1 MFLLHKAVRQDQGHG
16 FLRKTKLGLLS
27 GIVLTGAFSSL
38 FLSGVVS
45 ADEQPNTST
54 TSNIVQTPPSAP
66 NNQFETETV
75 HTVKETEQ
83 KAKVEDVKALGVSVT
98 QTETENVGKAQTP
111 SEVEPLRTTAEE
123 KVDAQIRDL
132 ESAKAEQEQ
141 VKADRAK
148 IDEFKTTFINAN
160 YIKVKARVIS
170 QVNSRDIDEDV
181 SKESTVSPIT
191 SSSGEIRY
199 LKANELDLTDTQG
212 LYSAVSKP
220 TTEEVTETFV
230 KMPTNLGVTNNYATN
245 RINIGYPA
253 RIVELTPNTVYS
265 YTITPRSNSVLSS
278 VYGIG
283 SIETTAKF
291 EYTLPEETKLYAT
304 FSSKPVETHV
314 IIKNLTRRAEN
325 HTDFIGYTRTYT
337 YKDKQGNII
346 PIKDLYAKFLDV
358 QGFKGKGVITSSDI
372 PKSKLSEF
380 ELRSVGA
387 DYTYRQETSLLGEN
401 TISQKEYIASKVVPN
416 KRNQFTPRIVY
427 ASNLQRVELT
437 DTEKAI
443 NGVSRTFHTV
453 TYTEVQNKGLVTQK
467 FVNEQGVEIAP
478 SVKSELKEVGSDV
491 SLTHPTDLDFE
502 NKRYTFKEQ
511 DKQDI
516 TEIVKG
522 ETVITYVYKQK
533 YENNLPPVET
543 ETKIPI
549 TTTYVED
556 KTIDYGTEI
565 VESNGSEGKI
575 VTTTPKI
582 VNELD
587 GTVTDGKPTEK
598 ETPMVPKVV
607 KVGTKPKVVE
617 TPIEFTTTYEADP
630 TKEVGVTEVKV
641 AGVLGKTITTT
652 TYTFDPDTWRVTVNP
667 STETREEPTNK
678 VVLVGTKPSVTTTPI
693 PIETEV
699 ISDLD
704 LFEGEEIEVSKG
716 KEGLTTVTVN
726 HELDRATGKV
736 TDLPPV
742 TTVTPM
748 EKRIVHVGTKK
759 RLANVITHYYKVGT
773 TEKIH
778 EDEIQRDLEVG
789 SPYKTG
795 ADFPEVVEVSHTNQ
809 TRTETLTTTVY
820 KLVETPNTATGIL
833 SREGAEVVYYFKPV
847 VTTEVLQKNPTDAPK
862 VELEE
867 YTQPIGTSGEP
878 LVNTEVEFS
887 GGVVPNYAPKVDL
900 GEYTQPIGTSGEP
913 ETHSNSTYLKPL
925 GTNGDPLVNTEV
937 EFTGGVTPNEVPKLD
952 VPTYDNGTV
961 PNTSPIKE
969 LDEFKGGVNPF
980 DAPTLDKPE
989 FKGGVT
995 PFDAP
1000 TLNKPELK
1008 VPEKPQNAPKQP
1020 KTPTEGKTTPTLNEP
1035 LKEQKRASESKPTLP
1050 NTGTSES
1057 DLVISSLGVLG
1068 ILGLLGFSKWKK
1080 SSDLEN

>member
-1 MFLLHKAVRQDQGHG
+1 MFLLHKAVKQEKGHG
-16 FLRKTKLGLLS
+16 YLRKTKLGLLS
-27 GIVLTGAFSSL
+27 GIILTTALGSL
-38 FLSGVVS
+38 FLNGIVS
-45 ADEQPNTST
+45 ADEQPNSST
-54 TSNIVQTPPSAP
+54 PPNAAQTPPS
-66 NNQFETETV
+66 ETV
-75 HTVKETEQ
+75 VQSEYETSTTHTVKETEL
-83 KAKVEDVKALGVSVT
+83 KAKVEEVKALGVKVT
-98 QTETENVGKAQTP
+98 ETPTENVGVANSS
-111 SEVEPLRTTAEE
+111 SEVTHLRTTAEE
-123 KVDAQIRDL
+123 KVDSQIRDL

-141 VKADRAK
+141 VKADRTK
-148 IDEFKTTFINAN
+148 IDEFKNTLINAN
-160 YIKVKARVIS
+160 YIKVKARLVS

-181 SKESTVSPIT
+181 SKEASVSPIT

-199 LKANELDLTDTQG
+199 LKANELELTDSQG
-212 LYSAVSKP
+212 LYNAVSKP
-220 TTEEVTETFV
+220 TTEEVTETFIKV
-230 KMPTNLGVTNNYATN
+230 PDRIGITDKYATN
-245 RINIGYPA
+245 RVNIGYPA

-265 YTITPRSNSVLSS
+265 YTITPRSDSVLSS
-278 VYGIG
+278 IYGIG

-346 PIKDLYAKFLDV
+346 PIKDLYAKFLDI

-380 ELRSVGA
+380 ELRSAGA

-427 ASNLQRVELT
+427 ASNIQRVELT

-478 SVKSELKEVGSDV
+478 SVKSELKEVGSEV

-587 GTVTDGKPTEK
+587 GTVTDGKSTEK

-607 KVGTKPKVVE
+607 KVGTKPTVVE
-617 TPIEFTTTYEADP
+617 TTTPYTTRYVEDN
-630 TKEVGVTEVKV
+630 TKDKDYREVTKS
-641 AGVLGKTITTT
+641 GKTGKTTTTT
-652 TYTFDPDTWRVTVNP
+652 TYTLNPNTGAVTSNEP
-667 STETREEPTNK
+667 NMITEEAVEEVIT
-678 VVLVGTKPSVTTTPI
+678 VGTKPTVVETTTPYTTRYVEDNTKDKDYREVTKSGKSGKTTTTTTYTLNPNTGAVTSNEPTTI
-693 PIETEV
+693 TEEAVEEV
-699 ISDLD
+699 I
-704 LFEGEEIEVSKG
+704 
-716 KEGLTTVTVN
+716 T
-726 HELDRATGKV
+726 
-736 TDLPPV
+736 
-742 TTVTPM
+742 
-748 EKRIVHVGTKK
+748 VGTKPK
-759 RLANVITHYYKVGT
+759 VVETTTPYTTRYVEDNTKDKDYREVTRTGKAGKTTTTITYTLDPNTGAVTPNEPTTITEEAVEEVITVGT
-773 TEKIH
+773 K
-778 EDEIQRDLEVG
+778 
-789 SPYKTG
+789 PK
-795 ADFPEVVEVSHTNQ
+795 VE
-809 TRTETLTTTVY
+809 
-820 KLVETPNTATGIL
+820 
-833 SREGAEVVYYFKPV
+833 
-847 VTTEVLQKNPTDAPK
+847 APK
-862 VELEE
+862 VE
-867 YTQPIGTSGEP
+867 
-878 LVNTEVEFS
+878 
-887 GGVVPNYAPKVDL
+887 APK
-900 GEYTQPIGTSGEP
+900 I
-913 ETHSNSTYLKPL
+913 
-925 GTNGDPLVNTEV
+925 
-937 EFTGGVTPNEVPKLD
+937 EVPK
-952 VPTYDNGTV
+952 
-961 PNTSPIKE
+961 S
-969 LDEFKGGVNPF
+969 
-980 DAPTLDKPE
+980 
-989 FKGGVT
+989 
-995 PFDAP
+995 
-1000 TLNKPELK
+1000 
-1008 VPEKPQNAPKQP
+1008 
-1020 KTPTEGKTTPTLNEP
+1020 KTPTEQSTKETSQIPTSVAS
-1035 LKEQKRASESKPTLP
+1035 KREELP
-1050 NTGTSES
+1050 NTGTE
-1057 DLVISSLGVLG
+1057 DHDNLVV
-1068 ILGLLGFSKWKK
+1068 LGLLGVLSGFGFLAHKK
-1080 SSDLEN
+1080 KEVEK

>member
-1 MFLLHKAVRQDQGHG
+1 MFLLHKAVKQEKGHG
-16 FLRKTKLGLLS
+16 YLRKTKLGLLS
-27 GIVLTGAFSSL
+27 GIILTTALGSL
-38 FLSGVVS
+38 FLNGIVS
-45 ADEQPNTST
+45 ADEQPNSST
-54 TSNIVQTPPSAP
+54 PPNAAQTPPS
-66 NNQFETETV
+66 ETV
-75 HTVKETEQ
+75 VQSEYETSTTHTVKETEL
-83 KAKVEDVKALGVSVT
+83 KAKVEEVKALGVKVT
-98 QTETENVGKAQTP
+98 ETPTENVGVANSS
-111 SEVEPLRTTAEE
+111 SEVTHLRTTAEE
-123 KVDAQIRDL
+123 KVDSQIRDL

-141 VKADRAK
+141 VKADRTK
-148 IDEFKTTFINAN
+148 IDEFKNTLINAN
-160 YIKVKARVIS
+160 YIKVKARLVS

-181 SKESTVSPIT
+181 SKEASVSPIT

-199 LKANELDLTDTQG
+199 LKANELELTDSQG
-212 LYSAVSKP
+212 LYNAVSKP
-220 TTEEVTETFV
+220 TTEEVTETFIKV
-230 KMPTNLGVTNNYATN
+230 PDRIGITDKYATN
-245 RINIGYPA
+245 RVNIGYPA

-265 YTITPRSNSVLSS
+265 YTITPRSDSVLSS
-278 VYGIG
+278 IYGIG

-346 PIKDLYAKFLDV
+346 PIKDLYAKFLDI

-380 ELRSVGA
+380 ELRSAGA

-427 ASNLQRVELT
+427 ASNIQRVELT

-478 SVKSELKEVGSDV
+478 SVKSELKEVGSEV

-587 GTVTDGKPTEK
+587 GTVTDGKSTEK

-607 KVGTKPKVVE
+607 KVGTKPTVVE
-617 TPIEFTTTYEADP
+617 TTTPYTTRYVEDN
-630 TKEVGVTEVKV
+630 TKDKDYREVTKSGKS
-641 AGVLGKTITTT
+641 GKTTTTT
-652 TYTFDPDTWRVTVNP
+652 TYTLNPNTGAVTSN
-667 STETREEPTNK
+667 EPTTITEEA
-678 VVLVGTKPSVTTTPI
+678 VEEVITVGTKPTVVETTTPYTTRYVEDNTKDKDYREVTRPGKAGKTTTTI
-693 PIETEV
+693 TYTLDPNTGAVTPNEPTTITEEAVEEV
-699 ISDLD
+699 I
-704 LFEGEEIEVSKG
+704 
-716 KEGLTTVTVN
+716 T
-726 HELDRATGKV
+726 
-736 TDLPPV
+736 
-742 TTVTPM
+742 
-748 EKRIVHVGTKK
+748 VGTKP
-759 RLANVITHYYKVGT
+759 KV
-773 TEKIH
+773 E
-778 EDEIQRDLEVG
+778 
-789 SPYKTG
+789 
-795 ADFPEVVEVSHTNQ
+795 
-809 TRTETLTTTVY
+809 
-820 KLVETPNTATGIL
+820 
-833 SREGAEVVYYFKPV
+833 
-847 VTTEVLQKNPTDAPK
+847 APK
-862 VELEE
+862 VE
-867 YTQPIGTSGEP
+867 T
-878 LVNTEVEFS
+878 
-887 GGVVPNYAPKVDL
+887 PKV
-900 GEYTQPIGTSGEP
+900 
-913 ETHSNSTYLKPL
+913 ETPK
-925 GTNGDPLVNTEV
+925 V
-937 EFTGGVTPNEVPKLD
+937 ETPKVEVPK
-952 VPTYDNGTV
+952 
-961 PNTSPIKE
+961 S
-969 LDEFKGGVNPF
+969 
-980 DAPTLDKPE
+980 
-989 FKGGVT
+989 
-995 PFDAP
+995 
-1000 TLNKPELK
+1000 
-1008 VPEKPQNAPKQP
+1008 
-1020 KTPTEGKTTPTLNEP
+1020 KTPTEQSTKETSQIPTSVAS
-1035 LKEQKRASESKPTLP
+1035 KREELP
-1050 NTGTSES
+1050 NTGTE
-1057 DLVISSLGVLG
+1057 DHANLVV
-1068 ILGLLGFSKWKK
+1068 LGLLGVLSGFGFLAHKK
-1080 SSDLEN
+1080 KEVEK

>member
-1 MFLLHKAVRQDQGHG
+1 MFLLHKAVKQEKGHG
-16 FLRKTKLGLLS
+16 YLRKTKLGLLS
-27 GIVLTGAFSSL
+27 GIILTTALGSL
-38 FLSGVVS
+38 FLNGIVS
-45 ADEQPNTST
+45 ADEQPNSST
-54 TSNIVQTPPSAP
+54 PPNAAQTPPS
-66 NNQFETETV
+66 ETV
-75 HTVKETEQ
+75 VQSEYETSTTHTVKETEL
-83 KAKVEDVKALGVSVT
+83 KAKVEEVKALGVKVT
-98 QTETENVGKAQTP
+98 ETPTENVGVANSS
-111 SEVEPLRTTAEE
+111 SEVTHLRTTAEE

-141 VKADRAK
+141 VKADRTK
-148 IDEFKTTFINAN
+148 IDEFKNTLINAN
-160 YIKVKARVIS
+160 YIKVKARLVS

-181 SKESTVSPIT
+181 SKEASVSPIT

-199 LKANELDLTDTQG
+199 LKANELELTDSQG
-212 LYSAVSKP
+212 LYNAVSKP
-220 TTEEVTETFV
+220 TTEEVTETFIKV
-230 KMPTNLGVTNNYATN
+230 PARIGITDKYATN
-245 RINIGYPA
+245 RVNIGYPA

-265 YTITPRSNSVLSS
+265 YTITPRSDSVLSS
-278 VYGIG
+278 IYGIG

-380 ELRSVGA
+380 EVRSAGA

-478 SVKSELKEVGSDV
+478 SVKSELKEVGSEV

-556 KTIDYGTEI
+556 KTIDYGKEI

-587 GTVTDGKPTEK
+587 GIVTDGKPTEK

-617 TPIEFTTTYEADP
+617 TTTPYTTRYVEDN
-630 TKEVGVTEVKV
+630 TKDKDYREVTRTGK
-641 AGVLGKTITTT
+641 AGKTTT
-652 TYTFDPDTWRVTVNP
+652 TITYTLDPNTGAVTPN
-667 STETREEPTNK
+667 EPTTITEEA
-678 VVLVGTKPSVTTTPI
+678 VEEVITVGTKP
-693 PIETEV
+693 
-699 ISDLD
+699 
-704 LFEGEEIEVSKG
+704 
-716 KEGLTTVTVN
+716 
-726 HELDRATGKV
+726 KV
-736 TDLPPV
+736 
-742 TTVTPM
+742 
-748 EKRIVHVGTKK
+748 E
-759 RLANVITHYYKVGT
+759 
-773 TEKIH
+773 
-778 EDEIQRDLEVG
+778 
-789 SPYKTG
+789 
-795 ADFPEVVEVSHTNQ
+795 
-809 TRTETLTTTVY
+809 
-820 KLVETPNTATGIL
+820 
-833 SREGAEVVYYFKPV
+833 
-847 VTTEVLQKNPTDAPK
+847 APK
-862 VELEE
+862 VE
-867 YTQPIGTSGEP
+867 T
-878 LVNTEVEFS
+878 
-887 GGVVPNYAPKVDL
+887 PKV
-900 GEYTQPIGTSGEP
+900 
-913 ETHSNSTYLKPL
+913 ETPK
-925 GTNGDPLVNTEV
+925 V
-937 EFTGGVTPNEVPKLD
+937 ETPKVETPKVETPKVETPKVETPKVETPKVETPKVETPKVETPKVETPKVETPKVETPKVETPKVETPKVETPKVETPKVETPKVETPKVETPKVEVPK
-952 VPTYDNGTV
+952 
-961 PNTSPIKE
+961 S
-969 LDEFKGGVNPF
+969 
-980 DAPTLDKPE
+980 
-989 FKGGVT
+989 
-995 PFDAP
+995 
-1000 TLNKPELK
+1000 
-1008 VPEKPQNAPKQP
+1008 
-1020 KTPTEGKTTPTLNEP
+1020 KTPTEQSTKETSQIPTSVAS
-1035 LKEQKRASESKPTLP
+1035 KREELP
-1050 NTGTSES
+1050 NTGTE
-1057 DLVISSLGVLG
+1057 DHANLVV
-1068 ILGLLGFSKWKK
+1068 LGLLGVLSGFGFLAHKK
-1080 SSDLEN
+1080 KEVEK

>member
-1 MFLLHKAVRQDQGHG
+1 MFLLHKAVKQEKGHG
-16 FLRKTKLGLLS
+16 YLRKTKLGLLS
-27 GIVLTGAFSSL
+27 GIILTTALGSL
-38 FLSGVVS
+38 CLNGIVS
-45 ADEQPNTST
+45 ADEQPNSST
-54 TSNIVQTPPSAP
+54 PPNAAQTPPS
-66 NNQFETETV
+66 ETV
-75 HTVKETEQ
+75 VQSEYETSTTHTVKETEL
-83 KAKVEDVKALGVSVT
+83 KAKVEEVKALGVKVT
-98 QTETENVGKAQTP
+98 ETPTENVGVANSS
-111 SEVEPLRTTAEE
+111 SEVTHLRTTAEE
-123 KVDAQIRDL
+123 KVDSQIRDL

-141 VKADRAK
+141 VKADRTK
-148 IDEFKTTFINAN
+148 IDEFKNTLINAN
-160 YIKVKARVIS
+160 YIKVKARLVS

-181 SKESTVSPIT
+181 SKEASVSPIT

-199 LKANELDLTDTQG
+199 LKANELELTDSQG
-212 LYSAVSKP
+212 LYNAVSKP
-220 TTEEVTETFV
+220 TTEEVTETFIKV
-230 KMPTNLGVTNNYATN
+230 PDRIGITDKYATN
-245 RINIGYPA
+245 RVNIGYPA

-265 YTITPRSNSVLSS
+265 YTITPRSDSVLSS
-278 VYGIG
+278 IYGIG

-358 QGFKGKGVITSSDI
+358 QGFQGKGVITSSDI

-380 ELRSVGA
+380 ELRSAGA

-427 ASNLQRVELT
+427 ASNIQRVELT

-478 SVKSELKEVGSDV
+478 SVKSELKEVGSEV

-556 KTIDYGTEI
+556 KTIDYGKEI

-607 KVGTKPKVVE
+607 KVGTKPTVVE
-617 TPIEFTTTYEADP
+617 TTTPYTTRYVEDN
-630 TKEVGVTEVKV
+630 TKDKDYREVTRTGK
-641 AGVLGKTITTT
+641 AGKTTTTT
-652 TYTFDPDTWRVTVNP
+652 TYTLNPNTGAVTSN
-667 STETREEPTNK
+667 EPTTITEEA
-678 VVLVGTKPSVTTTPI
+678 VEEVITVGTKPTVVETTTPYTTRYVEDNTKDKDYREVTRTGKAGKTTTTTTYTLNPNTGAVTSNEPTTI
-693 PIETEV
+693 TEEAVEEV
-699 ISDLD
+699 I
-704 LFEGEEIEVSKG
+704 
-716 KEGLTTVTVN
+716 T
-726 HELDRATGKV
+726 
-736 TDLPPV
+736 
-742 TTVTPM
+742 
-748 EKRIVHVGTKK
+748 VGTKP
-759 RLANVITHYYKVGT
+759 KV
-773 TEKIH
+773 EAPK
-778 EDEIQRDLEVG
+778 
-789 SPYKTG
+789 
-795 ADFPEVVEVSHTNQ
+795 
-809 TRTETLTTTVY
+809 
-820 KLVETPNTATGIL
+820 VETPKVETPKVETPKVETPKVETPKVETPKVETPKVEAPKVEAPKVETPKV
-833 SREGAEVVYYFKPV
+833 ETPKVETPKVEAPKVEAPKV
-847 VTTEVLQKNPTDAPK
+847 DAPK
-862 VELEE
+862 VE
-867 YTQPIGTSGEP
+867 
-878 LVNTEVEFS
+878 
-887 GGVVPNYAPKVDL
+887 APKV
-900 GEYTQPIGTSGEP
+900 EAPKI
-913 ETHSNSTYLKPL
+913 
-925 GTNGDPLVNTEV
+925 
-937 EFTGGVTPNEVPKLD
+937 EVPK
-952 VPTYDNGTV
+952 
-961 PNTSPIKE
+961 S
-969 LDEFKGGVNPF
+969 
-980 DAPTLDKPE
+980 
-989 FKGGVT
+989 
-995 PFDAP
+995 
-1000 TLNKPELK
+1000 
-1008 VPEKPQNAPKQP
+1008 
-1020 KTPTEGKTTPTLNEP
+1020 KTPTEQSTKETSQIPTSVAS
-1035 LKEQKRASESKPTLP
+1035 KREELP
-1050 NTGTSES
+1050 NTGTE
-1057 DLVISSLGVLG
+1057 DHDNLVV
-1068 ILGLLGFSKWKK
+1068 LGLLGVLSGFGFLAHKK
-1080 SSDLEN
+1080 KEVEK

>member
-1 MFLLHKAVRQDQGHG
+1 MFLLHKAVKQEKGHG
-16 FLRKTKLGLLS
+16 YLRKTKLGLLS
-27 GIVLTGAFSSL
+27 GIILTTALGSL
-38 FLSGVVS
+38 FLNGIVS
-45 ADEQPNTST
+45 ADEQPNSST
-54 TSNIVQTPPSAP
+54 PPNAAQTPPS
-66 NNQFETETV
+66 ETV
-75 HTVKETEQ
+75 VQSEYETSTTHTVKETEL
-83 KAKVEDVKALGVSVT
+83 KAKVEEVKALGVKVT
-98 QTETENVGKAQTP
+98 ETPTENVGVANSS
-111 SEVEPLRTTAEE
+111 SEVTHLRTTAEE

-141 VKADRAK
+141 VKADRTK
-148 IDEFKTTFINAN
+148 IDEFKNTLINAN
-160 YIKVKARVIS
+160 YIKVKARLVS

-181 SKESTVSPIT
+181 SKEASVSPIT

-199 LKANELDLTDTQG
+199 LKANELELTDSQG
-212 LYSAVSKP
+212 LYNAVSKP
-220 TTEEVTETFV
+220 TTEEVTETFIKV
-230 KMPTNLGVTNNYATN
+230 PARIGITDKYATN
-245 RINIGYPA
+245 RVNIGYPA

-265 YTITPRSNSVLSS
+265 YTITPRSDSVLSS
-278 VYGIG
+278 IYGIG

-380 ELRSVGA
+380 EVRSAGA

-478 SVKSELKEVGSDV
+478 SVKSELKEVGSEV

-587 GTVTDGKPTEK
+587 GIVTDGKPTEK

-617 TPIEFTTTYEADP
+617 TTTPYTTRYVEDN
-630 TKEVGVTEVKV
+630 TKDKDYREVTRTGK
-641 AGVLGKTITTT
+641 AGKTTTTT
-652 TYTFDPDTWRVTVNP
+652 TYTLDPNTGAVTPN
-667 STETREEPTNK
+667 EPTTITEEA
-678 VVLVGTKPSVTTTPI
+678 VEEVITVGTKP
-693 PIETEV
+693 
-699 ISDLD
+699 
-704 LFEGEEIEVSKG
+704 
-716 KEGLTTVTVN
+716 
-726 HELDRATGKV
+726 KV
-736 TDLPPV
+736 
-742 TTVTPM
+742 
-748 EKRIVHVGTKK
+748 E
-759 RLANVITHYYKVGT
+759 
-773 TEKIH
+773 
-778 EDEIQRDLEVG
+778 
-789 SPYKTG
+789 
-795 ADFPEVVEVSHTNQ
+795 
-809 TRTETLTTTVY
+809 
-820 KLVETPNTATGIL
+820 
-833 SREGAEVVYYFKPV
+833 
-847 VTTEVLQKNPTDAPK
+847 APK
-862 VELEE
+862 VE
-867 YTQPIGTSGEP
+867 T
-878 LVNTEVEFS
+878 
-887 GGVVPNYAPKVDL
+887 PKV
-900 GEYTQPIGTSGEP
+900 
-913 ETHSNSTYLKPL
+913 ETPK
-925 GTNGDPLVNTEV
+925 V
-937 EFTGGVTPNEVPKLD
+937 ERPKVETPKVERPKVETPKVERPKVETPKVETPKVEVPK
-952 VPTYDNGTV
+952 
-961 PNTSPIKE
+961 S
-969 LDEFKGGVNPF
+969 
-980 DAPTLDKPE
+980 
-989 FKGGVT
+989 
-995 PFDAP
+995 
-1000 TLNKPELK
+1000 
-1008 VPEKPQNAPKQP
+1008 
-1020 KTPTEGKTTPTLNEP
+1020 KTPTEQSTKETSQIPTSVAS
-1035 LKEQKRASESKPTLP
+1035 KREELP
-1050 NTGTSES
+1050 NTGTE
-1057 DLVISSLGVLG
+1057 DHANLVV
-1068 ILGLLGFSKWKK
+1068 LGLLGVLSGFGFLAHKK
-1080 SSDLEN
+1080 KEVEK

>member
-1 MFLLHKAVRQDQGHG
+1 MFLLHKAVKQEKGHG
-16 FLRKTKLGLLS
+16 YLRKTKLGLLS
-27 GIVLTGAFSSL
+27 GIILTTALGSL
-38 FLSGVVS
+38 FLNGIVS
-45 ADEQPNTST
+45 ADEQPNSST
-54 TSNIVQTPPSAP
+54 PPNAAQTPPS
-66 NNQFETETV
+66 ETV
-75 HTVKETEQ
+75 VQSEYETSTTHTVKETEL
-83 KAKVEDVKALGVSVT
+83 KAKVEEVKALGVKVT
-98 QTETENVGKAQTP
+98 ETPTENVGVANSS
-111 SEVEPLRTTAEE
+111 SEVTHLRTTAEE
-123 KVDAQIRDL
+123 KVDSQIRDL

-141 VKADRAK
+141 VKADRTK
-148 IDEFKTTFINAN
+148 IDEFKNTLINAN
-160 YIKVKARVIS
+160 YIKVKARLVS

-181 SKESTVSPIT
+181 SKEASVSPIT

-199 LKANELDLTDTQG
+199 LKANELELTDSQG
-212 LYSAVSKP
+212 LYNAVSKP
-220 TTEEVTETFV
+220 TTEEVTETFIKV
-230 KMPTNLGVTNNYATN
+230 PDRIGITDKYATN
-245 RINIGYPA
+245 RVNIGYPA

-265 YTITPRSNSVLSS
+265 YTITPRSDSVLSS
-278 VYGIG
+278 IYGIG

-346 PIKDLYAKFLDV
+346 PIKDLYAKFLDI

-380 ELRSVGA
+380 ELRSAGA

-427 ASNLQRVELT
+427 ASNIQRVELT

-478 SVKSELKEVGSDV
+478 SVKSELKEVGSEV

-587 GTVTDGKPTEK
+587 GTVTDGKSTEK

-607 KVGTKPKVVE
+607 KVGTKPTVVE
-617 TPIEFTTTYEADP
+617 TTTPYTTRYVEDN
-630 TKEVGVTEVKV
+630 TKDKDYREVTKSGK
-641 AGVLGKTITTT
+641 AGKTTTTT
-652 TYTFDPDTWRVTVNP
+652 TYTLNPNTGAVTSN
-667 STETREEPTNK
+667 EPTMITEEA
-678 VVLVGTKPSVTTTPI
+678 VEEVITVGTKPTVVETTTPYTTRYVEDNTKDKDYREVTKSGKSGKTTTTTTYTLNPNTGAVTSNEPTTI
-693 PIETEV
+693 TEEAVEEV
-699 ISDLD
+699 I
-704 LFEGEEIEVSKG
+704 
-716 KEGLTTVTVN
+716 T
-726 HELDRATGKV
+726 
-736 TDLPPV
+736 
-742 TTVTPM
+742 
-748 EKRIVHVGTKK
+748 VGTKPTVVETTTPYTTRYVEDNTK
-759 RLANVITHYYKVGT
+759 DKDYREVTRPGKSGKTTTTTTYTLDPNTGAVTPNEPTTITEEAVEEVITVGT
-773 TEKIH
+773 K
-778 EDEIQRDLEVG
+778 
-789 SPYKTG
+789 PK
-795 ADFPEVVEVSHTNQ
+795 VE
-809 TRTETLTTTVY
+809 
-820 KLVETPNTATGIL
+820 
-833 SREGAEVVYYFKPV
+833 
-847 VTTEVLQKNPTDAPK
+847 APK
-862 VELEE
+862 VE
-867 YTQPIGTSGEP
+867 TPK
-878 LVNTEVEFS
+878 VETPK
-887 GGVVPNYAPKVDL
+887 VETPKVETPKVETPKVETPKVETPKVETPKVETPKVETPKVETPKVETPKVETPKVETPKVETPKVEAPKV
-900 GEYTQPIGTSGEP
+900 EAPKI
-913 ETHSNSTYLKPL
+913 
-925 GTNGDPLVNTEV
+925 
-937 EFTGGVTPNEVPKLD
+937 EVPK
-952 VPTYDNGTV
+952 
-961 PNTSPIKE
+961 S
-969 LDEFKGGVNPF
+969 
-980 DAPTLDKPE
+980 
-989 FKGGVT
+989 
-995 PFDAP
+995 
-1000 TLNKPELK
+1000 
-1008 VPEKPQNAPKQP
+1008 
-1020 KTPTEGKTTPTLNEP
+1020 KTPTEQSTKETSQIPTSVAS
-1035 LKEQKRASESKPTLP
+1035 KREELP
-1050 NTGTSES
+1050 NTGTE
-1057 DLVISSLGVLG
+1057 DHANLVV
-1068 ILGLLGFSKWKK
+1068 LGLLGVLSGFGFLAHKK
-1080 SSDLEN
+1080 KEVEK

>member
-1 MFLLHKAVRQDQGHG
+1 MFLLHKAVKQEKGHG
-16 FLRKTKLGLLS
+16 YLRKTKLGLLS
-27 GIVLTGAFSSL
+27 GIILTTALGSL
-38 FLSGVVS
+38 FLNGIVS
-45 ADEQPNTST
+45 ADEQPNSST
-54 TSNIVQTPPSAP
+54 PPNAAQTPPS
-66 NNQFETETV
+66 ETV
-75 HTVKETEQ
+75 VQSEYETSTTHTVKETEL
-83 KAKVEDVKALGVSVT
+83 KAKVEEVKALGVKVT
-98 QTETENVGKAQTP
+98 ETPTENVGVANSS
-111 SEVEPLRTTAEE
+111 SEVTHLRTTAEE
-123 KVDAQIRDL
+123 KVDSQIRDL

-141 VKADRAK
+141 VKADRTK
-148 IDEFKTTFINAN
+148 IDEFKNTLINAN
-160 YIKVKARVIS
+160 YIKVKARLVS

-181 SKESTVSPIT
+181 SKEASVSPIT

-199 LKANELDLTDTQG
+199 LKANELELTDSQG
-212 LYSAVSKP
+212 LYNAVSKP
-220 TTEEVTETFV
+220 TTEEVTETFIKV
-230 KMPTNLGVTNNYATN
+230 PDRIGITDKYATN
-245 RINIGYPA
+245 RVNIGYPA

-265 YTITPRSNSVLSS
+265 YTITPRSDSVLSS
-278 VYGIG
+278 IYGIG

-346 PIKDLYAKFLDV
+346 PIKDLYAKFLDI

-380 ELRSVGA
+380 ELRSAGA

-427 ASNLQRVELT
+427 ASNIQRVELT

-478 SVKSELKEVGSDV
+478 SVKSELKEVGSEV

-587 GTVTDGKPTEK
+587 GTVTDGKSTEK

-607 KVGTKPKVVE
+607 KVGTKPTVVE
-617 TPIEFTTTYEADP
+617 TTTPYTTRYVEDN
-630 TKEVGVTEVKV
+630 TKDKDYREVTKSGKS
-641 AGVLGKTITTT
+641 GKTTTTT
-652 TYTFDPDTWRVTVNP
+652 TYTLNPNTGAVTSN
-667 STETREEPTNK
+667 EPTTITEEA
-678 VVLVGTKPSVTTTPI
+678 VEEVITVGTKPTVVETTTPYTTRYVEDNTKDKDYREVTRPGKSGKTTTTTTYTLDPNTGAVTPNEPTTI
-693 PIETEV
+693 TEEAVEEV
-699 ISDLD
+699 I
-704 LFEGEEIEVSKG
+704 
-716 KEGLTTVTVN
+716 T
-726 HELDRATGKV
+726 
-736 TDLPPV
+736 
-742 TTVTPM
+742 
-748 EKRIVHVGTKK
+748 VGTKP
-759 RLANVITHYYKVGT
+759 KV
-773 TEKIH
+773 E
-778 EDEIQRDLEVG
+778 
-789 SPYKTG
+789 
-795 ADFPEVVEVSHTNQ
+795 
-809 TRTETLTTTVY
+809 
-820 KLVETPNTATGIL
+820 
-833 SREGAEVVYYFKPV
+833 
-847 VTTEVLQKNPTDAPK
+847 APK
-862 VELEE
+862 VE
-867 YTQPIGTSGEP
+867 T
-878 LVNTEVEFS
+878 
-887 GGVVPNYAPKVDL
+887 PKV
-900 GEYTQPIGTSGEP
+900 
-913 ETHSNSTYLKPL
+913 ETPK
-925 GTNGDPLVNTEV
+925 V
-937 EFTGGVTPNEVPKLD
+937 ETPKVETPKVETPKVETPKVETPKVETPKVETPKVETPKVETPKVEVPK
-952 VPTYDNGTV
+952 
-961 PNTSPIKE
+961 S
-969 LDEFKGGVNPF
+969 
-980 DAPTLDKPE
+980 
-989 FKGGVT
+989 
-995 PFDAP
+995 
-1000 TLNKPELK
+1000 
-1008 VPEKPQNAPKQP
+1008 
-1020 KTPTEGKTTPTLNEP
+1020 KTPTEQSTKETSQIPTSVAS
-1035 LKEQKRASESKPTLP
+1035 KREELP
-1050 NTGTSES
+1050 NTGTE
-1057 DLVISSLGVLG
+1057 DHANLVV
-1068 ILGLLGFSKWKK
+1068 LGLLGVLSGFGFLAHKK
-1080 SSDLEN
+1080 KEVEK

>member
-1 MFLLHKAVRQDQGHG
+1 MFLLHKAVKQEKGHG
-16 FLRKTKLGLLS
+16 YLRKTKLGLLS
-27 GIVLTGAFSSL
+27 GIILTTALGSL
-38 FLSGVVS
+38 FLNGIVS
-45 ADEQPNTST
+45 ADEQPNSST
-54 TSNIVQTPPSAP
+54 PPNAAQTPPS
-66 NNQFETETV
+66 ETV
-75 HTVKETEQ
+75 VQSEYETSTTHTVKETEL
-83 KAKVEDVKALGVSVT
+83 KAKVEEVKALGVKVT
-98 QTETENVGKAQTP
+98 ETPTENVGVANSS
-111 SEVEPLRTTAEE
+111 SEVTHLRTTAEE
-123 KVDAQIRDL
+123 KVDSQIRDL

-141 VKADRAK
+141 VKADRTK
-148 IDEFKTTFINAN
+148 IDEFKNTLINAN
-160 YIKVKARVIS
+160 YIKVKARLVS

-181 SKESTVSPIT
+181 SKEASVSPIT

-199 LKANELDLTDTQG
+199 LKANELELTDSQG
-212 LYSAVSKP
+212 LYNAVSKP
-220 TTEEVTETFV
+220 TTEEVTETFIKV
-230 KMPTNLGVTNNYATN
+230 PDRIGITDKYATN
-245 RINIGYPA
+245 RVNIGYPA

-265 YTITPRSNSVLSS
+265 YTITPRSDSVLSS
-278 VYGIG
+278 IYGIG

-346 PIKDLYAKFLDV
+346 PIKDLYAKFLDI

-380 ELRSVGA
+380 ELRSAGA

-427 ASNLQRVELT
+427 ASNIQRVELT

-478 SVKSELKEVGSDV
+478 SVKSELKEVGSEV

-587 GTVTDGKPTEK
+587 GIVTDGKPTEK

-617 TPIEFTTTYEADP
+617 TTTPYTTRYVEDN
-630 TKEVGVTEVKV
+630 TKDKDYREVTRTGK
-641 AGVLGKTITTT
+641 AGKTTTTT
-652 TYTFDPDTWRVTVNP
+652 TYTLNPNTGAVTSN
-667 STETREEPTNK
+667 EPTTITEEA
-678 VVLVGTKPSVTTTPI
+678 VEEVIIVGTKPTVVETTTPYTTRYVEDSTKDKDYREVTRPGKSGKTTTTTTYTLDPNTGAVTPNEPTTI
-693 PIETEV
+693 TEEAVEEV
-699 ISDLD
+699 I
-704 LFEGEEIEVSKG
+704 
-716 KEGLTTVTVN
+716 T
-726 HELDRATGKV
+726 
-736 TDLPPV
+736 
-742 TTVTPM
+742 
-748 EKRIVHVGTKK
+748 VGTKP
-759 RLANVITHYYKVGT
+759 KV
-773 TEKIH
+773 E
-778 EDEIQRDLEVG
+778 
-789 SPYKTG
+789 
-795 ADFPEVVEVSHTNQ
+795 
-809 TRTETLTTTVY
+809 
-820 KLVETPNTATGIL
+820 
-833 SREGAEVVYYFKPV
+833 
-847 VTTEVLQKNPTDAPK
+847 APK
-862 VELEE
+862 VE
-867 YTQPIGTSGEP
+867 T
-878 LVNTEVEFS
+878 
-887 GGVVPNYAPKVDL
+887 PKV
-900 GEYTQPIGTSGEP
+900 
-913 ETHSNSTYLKPL
+913 ETPK
-925 GTNGDPLVNTEV
+925 V
-937 EFTGGVTPNEVPKLD
+937 ETPKVETPKVEVPK
-952 VPTYDNGTV
+952 
-961 PNTSPIKE
+961 S
-969 LDEFKGGVNPF
+969 
-980 DAPTLDKPE
+980 
-989 FKGGVT
+989 
-995 PFDAP
+995 
-1000 TLNKPELK
+1000 
-1008 VPEKPQNAPKQP
+1008 
-1020 KTPTEGKTTPTLNEP
+1020 KTPTEQSTKETSQIPTSVAS
-1035 LKEQKRASESKPTLP
+1035 KREELP
-1050 NTGTSES
+1050 NTGTE
-1057 DLVISSLGVLG
+1057 DHANLVV
-1068 ILGLLGFSKWKK
+1068 LGLLGVLSGFGFLAHKK
-1080 SSDLEN
+1080 KEVEK

>member
-1 MFLLHKAVRQDQGHG
+1 MFLLHKAVKQEKGHG
-16 FLRKTKLGLLS
+16 YLRKTKLGLLS
-27 GIVLTGAFSSL
+27 GIILTTALGSL
-38 FLSGVVS
+38 FLNGIVS
-45 ADEQPNTST
+45 ADEQPNSST
-54 TSNIVQTPPSAP
+54 PPNAAQTPPS
-66 NNQFETETV
+66 ETV
-75 HTVKETEQ
+75 VQSEYETSTTHTVKETEL
-83 KAKVEDVKALGVSVT
+83 KAKVEEVKALGVKVT
-98 QTETENVGKAQTP
+98 ETPTENVGVANSS
-111 SEVEPLRTTAEE
+111 SEVTHLLTTAEE

-141 VKADRAK
+141 VKADRTK
-148 IDEFKTTFINAN
+148 IDEFKNTLINAN
-160 YIKVKARVIS
+160 YIKVKARLVS

-181 SKESTVSPIT
+181 SKEASVSPIT

-199 LKANELDLTDTQG
+199 LKANELELTDSQG
-212 LYSAVSKP
+212 LYNAVSKP
-220 TTEEVTETFV
+220 TTEEVTETFIKV
-230 KMPTNLGVTNNYATN
+230 PARIGITDKYATN
-245 RINIGYPA
+245 RVNIGYPA

-265 YTITPRSNSVLSS
+265 YTITPRSDSVLSS
-278 VYGIG
+278 IYGIG

-380 ELRSVGA
+380 EVRSAGA

-478 SVKSELKEVGSDV
+478 SVKSELKEVGSEV

-587 GTVTDGKPTEK
+587 GIVTDGKPTEK

-617 TPIEFTTTYEADP
+617 TTTPYTTRYVEDN
-630 TKEVGVTEVKV
+630 TKDKDYREVTRTGK
-641 AGVLGKTITTT
+641 AGKTTT
-652 TYTFDPDTWRVTVNP
+652 TITYTLDPNTGAVTPN
-667 STETREEPTNK
+667 EPTTITEEA
-678 VVLVGTKPSVTTTPI
+678 VEEVITVGTKP
-693 PIETEV
+693 
-699 ISDLD
+699 
-704 LFEGEEIEVSKG
+704 
-716 KEGLTTVTVN
+716 
-726 HELDRATGKV
+726 KV
-736 TDLPPV
+736 
-742 TTVTPM
+742 
-748 EKRIVHVGTKK
+748 E
-759 RLANVITHYYKVGT
+759 
-773 TEKIH
+773 
-778 EDEIQRDLEVG
+778 
-789 SPYKTG
+789 
-795 ADFPEVVEVSHTNQ
+795 
-809 TRTETLTTTVY
+809 
-820 KLVETPNTATGIL
+820 
-833 SREGAEVVYYFKPV
+833 
-847 VTTEVLQKNPTDAPK
+847 APK
-862 VELEE
+862 VE
-867 YTQPIGTSGEP
+867 T
-878 LVNTEVEFS
+878 
-887 GGVVPNYAPKVDL
+887 PKV
-900 GEYTQPIGTSGEP
+900 
-913 ETHSNSTYLKPL
+913 ETPK
-925 GTNGDPLVNTEV
+925 V
-937 EFTGGVTPNEVPKLD
+937 ETPKVETPKVETPKVETPKVETPKVETPKVETPKVETPKVETPKVETPKVETPKVETPKVETPKVETPKVEVPK
-952 VPTYDNGTV
+952 
-961 PNTSPIKE
+961 S
-969 LDEFKGGVNPF
+969 
-980 DAPTLDKPE
+980 
-989 FKGGVT
+989 
-995 PFDAP
+995 
-1000 TLNKPELK
+1000 
-1008 VPEKPQNAPKQP
+1008 
-1020 KTPTEGKTTPTLNEP
+1020 KTPTEQSTKETSQIPTSVAS
-1035 LKEQKRASESKPTLP
+1035 KREELP
-1050 NTGTSES
+1050 NTGTE
-1057 DLVISSLGVLG
+1057 DHANLVV
-1068 ILGLLGFSKWKK
+1068 LGLLGVLSGFGFLAHKK
-1080 SSDLEN
+1080 KEVEK

>member
-1 MFLLHKAVRQDQGHG
+1 MFLLHKAVKQEKGHG
-16 FLRKTKLGLLS
+16 YLRKTKLGLLS
-27 GIVLTGAFSSL
+27 GIILTTALGSL
-38 FLSGVVS
+38 FLNGIVS
-45 ADEQPNTST
+45 ADEQPNSST
-54 TSNIVQTPPSAP
+54 PPNAAQTPPS
-66 NNQFETETV
+66 ETV
-75 HTVKETEQ
+75 VQSEYETSTTHTVKETEL
-83 KAKVEDVKALGVSVT
+83 KAKVEEVKALGVKVT
-98 QTETENVGKAQTP
+98 ETPTENVGVANSS
-111 SEVEPLRTTAEE
+111 SEVTHLRATAEE

-141 VKADRAK
+141 VKADRTK
-148 IDEFKTTFINAN
+148 IDEFKNTLINAN
-160 YIKVKARVIS
+160 YIKVKARLVS

-181 SKESTVSPIT
+181 SKEASVSPIT

-199 LKANELDLTDTQG
+199 LKANELELTDSQG
-212 LYSAVSKP
+212 LYNAVSKP
-220 TTEEVTETFV
+220 TTEEVTETFIKV
-230 KMPTNLGVTNNYATN
+230 PARIGITDKYATN
-245 RINIGYPA
+245 RVNIGYPA

-265 YTITPRSNSVLSS
+265 YTITPRSDSVLSS
-278 VYGIG
+278 IYGIG

-478 SVKSELKEVGSDV
+478 SVKSELKEVGSEV
-491 SLTHPTDLDFE
+491 FLTHPTDLDFE

-556 KTIDYGTEI
+556 KTIDYGKEI

-607 KVGTKPKVVE
+607 KVGTKPTVVE
-617 TPIEFTTTYEADP
+617 TTTPYITRYVEDN
-630 TKEVGVTEVKV
+630 TKDKDYREVTRPGK
-641 AGVLGKTITTT
+641 AGKTTTTT
-652 TYTFDPDTWRVTVNP
+652 TYTLNPNTGAVTSN
-667 STETREEPTNK
+667 EPTTITEEA
-678 VVLVGTKPSVTTTPI
+678 VEEVITVGTKP
-693 PIETEV
+693 
-699 ISDLD
+699 
-704 LFEGEEIEVSKG
+704 
-716 KEGLTTVTVN
+716 
-726 HELDRATGKV
+726 KV
-736 TDLPPV
+736 
-742 TTVTPM
+742 
-748 EKRIVHVGTKK
+748 E
-759 RLANVITHYYKVGT
+759 
-773 TEKIH
+773 
-778 EDEIQRDLEVG
+778 
-789 SPYKTG
+789 
-795 ADFPEVVEVSHTNQ
+795 
-809 TRTETLTTTVY
+809 
-820 KLVETPNTATGIL
+820 
-833 SREGAEVVYYFKPV
+833 
-847 VTTEVLQKNPTDAPK
+847 APK
-862 VELEE
+862 VE
-867 YTQPIGTSGEP
+867 TPK
-878 LVNTEVEFS
+878 VETPR
-887 GGVVPNYAPKVDL
+887 VETPRVETPKVETPKVETPKVETPKVETPKVEAPK
-900 GEYTQPIGTSGEP
+900 I
-913 ETHSNSTYLKPL
+913 
-925 GTNGDPLVNTEV
+925 
-937 EFTGGVTPNEVPKLD
+937 EVPK
-952 VPTYDNGTV
+952 
-961 PNTSPIKE
+961 S
-969 LDEFKGGVNPF
+969 
-980 DAPTLDKPE
+980 
-989 FKGGVT
+989 
-995 PFDAP
+995 
-1000 TLNKPELK
+1000 
-1008 VPEKPQNAPKQP
+1008 
-1020 KTPTEGKTTPTLNEP
+1020 KTPTEQSTKETSQIPTSVAS
-1035 LKEQKRASESKPTLP
+1035 KREELP
-1050 NTGTSES
+1050 NTGTE
-1057 DLVISSLGVLG
+1057 DHANLVV
-1068 ILGLLGFSKWKK
+1068 LGLLGVLSGFGFLAHKK
-1080 SSDLEN
+1080 KEVEK

>member
-1 MFLLHKAVRQDQGHG
+1 MFLLHKAVKQEKGHG
-16 FLRKTKLGLLS
+16 YLRKTKLGLLS
-27 GIVLTGAFSSL
+27 GIILTTALGSL
-38 FLSGVVS
+38 FLNGIVS
-45 ADEQPNTST
+45 ADEQPNSST
-54 TSNIVQTPPSAP
+54 PPNAAQTPPS
-66 NNQFETETV
+66 ETV
-75 HTVKETEQ
+75 VQSEYETSTTHTVKETEL
-83 KAKVEDVKALGVSVT
+83 KAKVEEVKALGVKVT
-98 QTETENVGKAQTP
+98 ETPTENVGVANSS
-111 SEVEPLRTTAEE
+111 SEVTHLRATAEE

-141 VKADRAK
+141 VKADRVK
-148 IDEFKTTFINAN
+148 IDEFKNTFINAN
-160 YIKVKARVIS
+160 YIKVKARLVS

-181 SKESTVSPIT
+181 SKEASVSPIT
-191 SSSGEIRY
+191 SSNGELHY
-199 LKANELDLTDTQG
+199 LKANELELTDSQG
-212 LYSAVSKP
+212 LYNAVSKP
-220 TTEEVTETFV
+220 TTEEVTETFIKV
-230 KMPTNLGVTNNYATN
+230 PARIGITDKYATN
-245 RINIGYPA
+245 RVNIGYPA

-265 YTITPRSNSVLSS
+265 YTITPRSDSVLSS
-278 VYGIG
+278 IYGIG

-291 EYTLPEETKLYAT
+291 EYTLPEKTKLYAT

-478 SVKSELKEVGSDV
+478 SVKSELKEVGSEV

-587 GTVTDGKPTEK
+587 GIVADGKPTEK

-607 KVGTKPKVVE
+607 KVGTKPTVVE
-617 TPIEFTTTYEADP
+617 TTTPYTTRYVEDN
-630 TKEVGVTEVKV
+630 TKDKDYREVTRTGK
-641 AGVLGKTITTT
+641 AGKTTTTT
-652 TYTFDPDTWRVTVNP
+652 TYTLNPNTGAVTSN
-667 STETREEPTNK
+667 EPTTITEEA
-678 VVLVGTKPSVTTTPI
+678 VEEVIIVGTKPTVVETTTPYTTRYVEDNTKDKDYREVTRPGKAGKTTTTTTYTLDPNTGAVTPNEPTTI
-693 PIETEV
+693 TEEAVEEV
-699 ISDLD
+699 I
-704 LFEGEEIEVSKG
+704 
-716 KEGLTTVTVN
+716 T
-726 HELDRATGKV
+726 
-736 TDLPPV
+736 
-742 TTVTPM
+742 
-748 EKRIVHVGTKK
+748 VGTKPTVVETTTPYTTRYVEDSTK
-759 RLANVITHYYKVGT
+759 DKDYREVTRPGKSGKTTTTTTYTLDPNTGAVTPNEPTTITEEAVEEVITVGT
-773 TEKIH
+773 K
-778 EDEIQRDLEVG
+778 
-789 SPYKTG
+789 PK
-795 ADFPEVVEVSHTNQ
+795 VE
-809 TRTETLTTTVY
+809 
-820 KLVETPNTATGIL
+820 
-833 SREGAEVVYYFKPV
+833 
-847 VTTEVLQKNPTDAPK
+847 APK
-862 VELEE
+862 VE
-867 YTQPIGTSGEP
+867 T
-878 LVNTEVEFS
+878 
-887 GGVVPNYAPKVDL
+887 PKV
-900 GEYTQPIGTSGEP
+900 
-913 ETHSNSTYLKPL
+913 ETPK
-925 GTNGDPLVNTEV
+925 V
-937 EFTGGVTPNEVPKLD
+937 ETPKVETPKVETPKVETPKVETPKVESPKVESPKVETPKVETPKVETPKVETPKVETPKVEVPK
-952 VPTYDNGTV
+952 
-961 PNTSPIKE
+961 S
-969 LDEFKGGVNPF
+969 
-980 DAPTLDKPE
+980 
-989 FKGGVT
+989 
-995 PFDAP
+995 
-1000 TLNKPELK
+1000 
-1008 VPEKPQNAPKQP
+1008 
-1020 KTPTEGKTTPTLNEP
+1020 KTPTEQSTKETSQIPTSVAS
-1035 LKEQKRASESKPTLP
+1035 KREELP
-1050 NTGTSES
+1050 NTGTE
-1057 DLVISSLGVLG
+1057 DHANLVV
-1068 ILGLLGFSKWKK
+1068 LGLLGVLSGFGFLAHKK
-1080 SSDLEN
+1080 KEVEK

>member
-1 MFLLHKAVRQDQGHG
+1 VFLLHKAVKQEKGHG
-16 FLRKTKLGLLS
+16 YLRKTKLGLLS
-27 GIVLTGAFSSL
+27 GIILTTALGSL
-38 FLSGVVS
+38 FLNGIVS
-45 ADEQPNTST
+45 ADEQPNSST
-54 TSNIVQTPPSAP
+54 PPNAAQTPPS
-66 NNQFETETV
+66 ETV
-75 HTVKETEQ
+75 VQSEYETSTTHTVKETEL
-83 KAKVEDVKALGVSVT
+83 KAKVEEVKALGVKVT
-98 QTETENVGKAQTP
+98 ETPTENVGVANSS
-111 SEVEPLRTTAEE
+111 SEVTHLRTTAEE

-141 VKADRAK
+141 VKADRTK
-148 IDEFKTTFINAN
+148 IDEFKNTLINAN
-160 YIKVKARVIS
+160 YIKVKARLVS

-181 SKESTVSPIT
+181 SKEASVSPIT

-199 LKANELDLTDTQG
+199 LKANELELTDSQG
-212 LYSAVSKP
+212 LYNAVSKP
-220 TTEEVTETFV
+220 TTEEVTETFIKV
-230 KMPTNLGVTNNYATN
+230 PARIGITDKYATN
-245 RINIGYPA
+245 RVNIGYPA

-265 YTITPRSNSVLSS
+265 YTITPRSDSVLSS
-278 VYGIG
+278 IYGIG

-380 ELRSVGA
+380 EVRSAGA

-478 SVKSELKEVGSDV
+478 SVKSELKEVGSEV

-587 GTVTDGKPTEK
+587 GIVTDGKPTEK

-617 TPIEFTTTYEADP
+617 TTTPYTTRYVEDN
-630 TKEVGVTEVKV
+630 TKDKDYREVTRTGK
-641 AGVLGKTITTT
+641 AGKTTT
-652 TYTFDPDTWRVTVNP
+652 TITYTLDPNTGAVTPN
-667 STETREEPTNK
+667 EPTTITEEA
-678 VVLVGTKPSVTTTPI
+678 VEEVITVGTKP
-693 PIETEV
+693 
-699 ISDLD
+699 
-704 LFEGEEIEVSKG
+704 K
-716 KEGLTTVTVN
+716 
-726 HELDRATGKV
+726 
-736 TDLPPV
+736 
-742 TTVTPM
+742 
-748 EKRIVHVGTKK
+748 
-759 RLANVITHYYKVGT
+759 
-773 TEKIH
+773 
-778 EDEIQRDLEVG
+778 
-789 SPYKTG
+789 
-795 ADFPEVVEVSHTNQ
+795 
-809 TRTETLTTTVY
+809 
-820 KLVETPNTATGIL
+820 VETPKVE
-833 SREGAEVVYYFKPV
+833 R
-847 VTTEVLQKNPTDAPK
+847 PK
-862 VELEE
+862 VE
-867 YTQPIGTSGEP
+867 T
-878 LVNTEVEFS
+878 
-887 GGVVPNYAPKVDL
+887 PKV
-900 GEYTQPIGTSGEP
+900 ERPKVERP
-913 ETHSNSTYLKPL
+913 KVETPK
-925 GTNGDPLVNTEV
+925 V
-937 EFTGGVTPNEVPKLD
+937 ERPKVERPKVERPKVETPKVERPKVETPKVETPKVETPKVETPKVEVPK
-952 VPTYDNGTV
+952 
-961 PNTSPIKE
+961 S
-969 LDEFKGGVNPF
+969 
-980 DAPTLDKPE
+980 
-989 FKGGVT
+989 
-995 PFDAP
+995 
-1000 TLNKPELK
+1000 
-1008 VPEKPQNAPKQP
+1008 
-1020 KTPTEGKTTPTLNEP
+1020 KTPTEQSTKETSQIPTSVAS
-1035 LKEQKRASESKPTLP
+1035 KREELP
-1050 NTGTSES
+1050 NTGTE
-1057 DLVISSLGVLG
+1057 DHANLVV
-1068 ILGLLGFSKWKK
+1068 LGLLGVLSGFGFLAHKK
-1080 SSDLEN
+1080 KEVEK

>member
-1 MFLLHKAVRQDQGHG
+1 MFLLHKAVKQEKGHG
-16 FLRKTKLGLLS
+16 YLRKTKLGLLS
-27 GIVLTGAFSSL
+27 GIILTTALGSL
-38 FLSGVVS
+38 FLNGIVS
-45 ADEQPNTST
+45 ADEQPNSST
-54 TSNIVQTPPSAP
+54 PPNAAQTPPS
-66 NNQFETETV
+66 ETV
-75 HTVKETEQ
+75 VQSEYETSTTHTVKETEL
-83 KAKVEDVKALGVSVT
+83 KAKVEEVKALGVKVT
-98 QTETENVGKAQTP
+98 ETPTENVGVANSS
-111 SEVEPLRTTAEE
+111 SEVTHLRTTAEE

-141 VKADRAK
+141 VKADRTK
-148 IDEFKTTFINAN
+148 IDEFKNTLINAN
-160 YIKVKARVIS
+160 YIKVKARLVS

-181 SKESTVSPIT
+181 SKEASVSPIT

-199 LKANELDLTDTQG
+199 LKAKELELTDSQG
-212 LYSAVSKP
+212 LYNAVSKP
-220 TTEEVTETFV
+220 TTEEVTETFIKV
-230 KMPTNLGVTNNYATN
+230 PARIGITDKYATN
-245 RINIGYPA
+245 RVNIGYPA

-265 YTITPRSNSVLSS
+265 YTITPRSDSVLSS
-278 VYGIG
+278 IYGIG

-380 ELRSVGA
+380 EVRSAGA

-478 SVKSELKEVGSDV
+478 SVKSELKEVGSEV

-587 GTVTDGKPTEK
+587 GIVTDGKPTEK

-617 TPIEFTTTYEADP
+617 TTTPYTTRYVEDN
-630 TKEVGVTEVKV
+630 TKDKDYREVTRPGK
-641 AGVLGKTITTT
+641 AGKTTTTT
-652 TYTFDPDTWRVTVNP
+652 TYTLDPNTGAVTPN
-667 STETREEPTNK
+667 EPTTITEEA
-678 VVLVGTKPSVTTTPI
+678 VEEVITVGTKP
-693 PIETEV
+693 
-699 ISDLD
+699 
-704 LFEGEEIEVSKG
+704 K
-716 KEGLTTVTVN
+716 
-726 HELDRATGKV
+726 
-736 TDLPPV
+736 
-742 TTVTPM
+742 
-748 EKRIVHVGTKK
+748 
-759 RLANVITHYYKVGT
+759 
-773 TEKIH
+773 
-778 EDEIQRDLEVG
+778 
-789 SPYKTG
+789 
-795 ADFPEVVEVSHTNQ
+795 
-809 TRTETLTTTVY
+809 
-820 KLVETPNTATGIL
+820 VETPKVE
-833 SREGAEVVYYFKPV
+833 R
-847 VTTEVLQKNPTDAPK
+847 PK
-862 VELEE
+862 VE
-867 YTQPIGTSGEP
+867 T
-878 LVNTEVEFS
+878 
-887 GGVVPNYAPKVDL
+887 PKV
-900 GEYTQPIGTSGEP
+900 ERPKV
-913 ETHSNSTYLKPL
+913 ETPK
-925 GTNGDPLVNTEV
+925 V
-937 EFTGGVTPNEVPKLD
+937 ERQKVETPKVETPKVEVPK
-952 VPTYDNGTV
+952 
-961 PNTSPIKE
+961 S
-969 LDEFKGGVNPF
+969 
-980 DAPTLDKPE
+980 
-989 FKGGVT
+989 
-995 PFDAP
+995 
-1000 TLNKPELK
+1000 
-1008 VPEKPQNAPKQP
+1008 
-1020 KTPTEGKTTPTLNEP
+1020 KTPTEQSTKETSQIPTSVAS
-1035 LKEQKRASESKPTLP
+1035 KREELP
-1050 NTGTSES
+1050 NTGTE
-1057 DLVISSLGVLG
+1057 DHANLVV
-1068 ILGLLGFSKWKK
+1068 LGLLGVLSGFGFLANKK
-1080 SSDLEN
+1080 KEVEK

>member
-1 MFLLHKAVRQDQGHG
+1 MFLLHKAVKQEKGHG
-16 FLRKTKLGLLS
+16 YLRKTKLGLLS
-27 GIVLTGAFSSL
+27 GIILTTALGSL
-38 FLSGVVS
+38 FLNGIVS
-45 ADEQPNTST
+45 ADEQPNSST
-54 TSNIVQTPPSAP
+54 PPNAAQTPPS
-66 NNQFETETV
+66 ETV
-75 HTVKETEQ
+75 VQSEYETSTTHTVKETEL
-83 KAKVEDVKALGVSVT
+83 KAKVEEVKALGVKVT
-98 QTETENVGKAQTP
+98 ETPTENVGVANSS
-111 SEVEPLRTTAEE
+111 SEVTHLRTTAEE
-123 KVDAQIRDL
+123 KVDSQIRDL

-141 VKADRAK
+141 VKADRTK
-148 IDEFKTTFINAN
+148 IDEFKNTLINAN
-160 YIKVKARVIS
+160 YIKVKARLVS

-181 SKESTVSPIT
+181 SKEASVSPIT

-199 LKANELDLTDTQG
+199 LKANELELTDSQG
-212 LYSAVSKP
+212 LYNAVSKP
-220 TTEEVTETFV
+220 TTEEVTETFIKV
-230 KMPTNLGVTNNYATN
+230 PDRIGITDKYATN
-245 RINIGYPA
+245 RVNIGYPA

-265 YTITPRSNSVLSS
+265 YTITPRSDSVLSS
-278 VYGIG
+278 IYGIG

-346 PIKDLYAKFLDV
+346 PIKDLYAKFLDI

-380 ELRSVGA
+380 ELRSAGA

-427 ASNLQRVELT
+427 ASNIQRVELT

-478 SVKSELKEVGSDV
+478 SVKSELKEVGSEV

-587 GTVTDGKPTEK
+587 GTVTDGKSTEK

-607 KVGTKPKVVE
+607 KVGTKPTVVE
-617 TPIEFTTTYEADP
+617 TTTPYTTRYVEDN
-630 TKEVGVTEVKV
+630 TKDKDYREVTKSGK
-641 AGVLGKTITTT
+641 AGKTTTTT
-652 TYTFDPDTWRVTVNP
+652 TYTLNPNTGAVTSN
-667 STETREEPTNK
+667 EPTMITEEA
-678 VVLVGTKPSVTTTPI
+678 VEEVITVGTKPTVVETTTPYTTRYVEDNTKDKDYREVTKSGKSGKTTTTTTYTLNPNTGAVTSNEPTTI
-693 PIETEV
+693 TEEAVEEV
-699 ISDLD
+699 I
-704 LFEGEEIEVSKG
+704 
-716 KEGLTTVTVN
+716 T
-726 HELDRATGKV
+726 
-736 TDLPPV
+736 
-742 TTVTPM
+742 
-748 EKRIVHVGTKK
+748 VGTKPTVVETTTPYTTRYVEDNTK
-759 RLANVITHYYKVGT
+759 DKDYREVTRPGKSGKTTTTTTYTLDPNTGAVTPNEPTTITEEAVEEVITVGT
-773 TEKIH
+773 K
-778 EDEIQRDLEVG
+778 
-789 SPYKTG
+789 PK
-795 ADFPEVVEVSHTNQ
+795 VE
-809 TRTETLTTTVY
+809 
-820 KLVETPNTATGIL
+820 
-833 SREGAEVVYYFKPV
+833 
-847 VTTEVLQKNPTDAPK
+847 APK
-862 VELEE
+862 VE
-867 YTQPIGTSGEP
+867 T
-878 LVNTEVEFS
+878 
-887 GGVVPNYAPKVDL
+887 PKV
-900 GEYTQPIGTSGEP
+900 
-913 ETHSNSTYLKPL
+913 ETPK
-925 GTNGDPLVNTEV
+925 V
-937 EFTGGVTPNEVPKLD
+937 ETPKVETPKVETPKVETPKVETPKVETPKVETPKVETPKVETPKVETPKVEVPK
-952 VPTYDNGTV
+952 
-961 PNTSPIKE
+961 S
-969 LDEFKGGVNPF
+969 
-980 DAPTLDKPE
+980 
-989 FKGGVT
+989 
-995 PFDAP
+995 
-1000 TLNKPELK
+1000 
-1008 VPEKPQNAPKQP
+1008 
-1020 KTPTEGKTTPTLNEP
+1020 KTPTEQSTKETSQIPTSVAS
-1035 LKEQKRASESKPTLP
+1035 KREELP
-1050 NTGTSES
+1050 NTGTE
-1057 DLVISSLGVLG
+1057 DHANLVV
-1068 ILGLLGFSKWKK
+1068 LGLLGVLSGFGFLAHKK
-1080 SSDLEN
+1080 KEVEK

>member
-1 MFLLHKAVRQDQGHG
+1 MFLLHKAVKQEKGHG
-16 FLRKTKLGLLS
+16 YLRKTKLGLLS
-27 GIVLTGAFSSL
+27 GIILTTALGSL
-38 FLSGVVS
+38 FLNGIVS
-45 ADEQPNTST
+45 ADEQPNSST
-54 TSNIVQTPPSAP
+54 PPNAAQTPPS
-66 NNQFETETV
+66 ETV
-75 HTVKETEQ
+75 VQSEYETSTTHTVKETEL
-83 KAKVEDVKALGVSVT
+83 KAKVEEVKALGVKVT
-98 QTETENVGKAQTP
+98 ETPTENVGVANSS
-111 SEVEPLRTTAEE
+111 SEVTHLRATAEE

-141 VKADRAK
+141 VKADRTK
-148 IDEFKTTFINAN
+148 IDEFKNTLINAN
-160 YIKVKARVIS
+160 YIKVKARLVS

-181 SKESTVSPIT
+181 SKEASVSPIT

-199 LKANELDLTDTQG
+199 LKANELELTDSQG
-212 LYSAVSKP
+212 LYNAVSKP
-220 TTEEVTETFV
+220 TTEEVTETFIKV
-230 KMPTNLGVTNNYATN
+230 PARIGITDKYATN
-245 RINIGYPA
+245 RVNIGYPA

-265 YTITPRSNSVLSS
+265 YTITPRSDSVLSS
-278 VYGIG
+278 IYGIG

-304 FSSKPVETHV
+304 FSSKPIETHV

-427 ASNLQRVELT
+427 ASNIQRVELT

-478 SVKSELKEVGSDV
+478 SVKSELKEVGSEV
-491 SLTHPTDLDFE
+491 FLTHPTDLDFE

-556 KTIDYGTEI
+556 KTIDYGKEI

-607 KVGTKPKVVE
+607 KVGTKPTVVE
-617 TPIEFTTTYEADP
+617 TTTPYTTRYVEDN
-630 TKEVGVTEVKV
+630 TKDKDYREVTRPGK
-641 AGVLGKTITTT
+641 AGKTTTTT
-652 TYTFDPDTWRVTVNP
+652 TYTLNPNTGAVTSN
-667 STETREEPTNK
+667 EPTTITEEA
-678 VVLVGTKPSVTTTPI
+678 VEEVITVGTKPTVVETTTPYTTRYV
-693 PIETEV
+693 EDNTKDKDYREV
-699 ISDLD
+699 
-704 LFEGEEIEVSKG
+704 
-716 KEGLTTVTVN
+716 T
-726 HELDRATGKV
+726 RTGKAGK
-736 TDLPPV
+736 
-742 TTVTPM
+742 TTTTTTYTLDPNTGAVTPN
-748 EKRIVHVGTKK
+748 EPTTITEEAVEGVITVGTKPK
-759 RLANVITHYYKVGT
+759 VVETTTPYTTRYVEDNTKDKDYREVTRTGKAGKTTTTTTYTLDPNTGAVTPNEPTTITEEAVEEVITVGT
-773 TEKIH
+773 K
-778 EDEIQRDLEVG
+778 
-789 SPYKTG
+789 PK
-795 ADFPEVVEVSHTNQ
+795 VE
-809 TRTETLTTTVY
+809 
-820 KLVETPNTATGIL
+820 
-833 SREGAEVVYYFKPV
+833 
-847 VTTEVLQKNPTDAPK
+847 APK
-862 VELEE
+862 VE
-867 YTQPIGTSGEP
+867 TPK
-878 LVNTEVEFS
+878 VETPR
-887 GGVVPNYAPKVDL
+887 VETPRVETPKVETPKVETPKVETPKVETPKVETPKVETPKVETPKVETPKVETPKVEAPK
-900 GEYTQPIGTSGEP
+900 I
-913 ETHSNSTYLKPL
+913 
-925 GTNGDPLVNTEV
+925 
-937 EFTGGVTPNEVPKLD
+937 EVPK
-952 VPTYDNGTV
+952 
-961 PNTSPIKE
+961 S
-969 LDEFKGGVNPF
+969 
-980 DAPTLDKPE
+980 
-989 FKGGVT
+989 
-995 PFDAP
+995 
-1000 TLNKPELK
+1000 
-1008 VPEKPQNAPKQP
+1008 
-1020 KTPTEGKTTPTLNEP
+1020 KTPTEQSTKETSQIPTSVAS
-1035 LKEQKRASESKPTLP
+1035 KREELP
-1050 NTGTSES
+1050 NTGTE
-1057 DLVISSLGVLG
+1057 DHANLVV
-1068 ILGLLGFSKWKK
+1068 LGLLGVLSGFGFLAHKK
-1080 SSDLEN
+1080 KEVEK

>member
-1 MFLLHKAVRQDQGHG
+1 MFLLHKAVKQEKGHG
-16 FLRKTKLGLLS
+16 YLRKTKLGLLS
-27 GIVLTGAFSSL
+27 GIILTTALGSL
-38 FLSGVVS
+38 FLNGIVS
-45 ADEQPNTST
+45 ADEQPTNPTTSVQLSQPAGESSQNEFETST
-54 TSNIVQTPPSAP
+54 SHA
-66 NNQFETETV
+66 
-75 HTVKETEQ
+75 VKEAEL
-83 KAKVEDVKALGVSVT
+83 KAKVEEVKALGITVN
-98 QTETENVGKAQTP
+98 ETPVENVGTANTP
-111 SEVEPLRTTAEE
+111 SEVNPLRKTAEE
-123 KVDAQIRDL
+123 KVDAEIQSL

-141 VKADRAK
+141 VKADRVK
-148 IDEFKTTFINAN
+148 IDEFKNTFINAN
-160 YIKVKARVIS
+160 YIKVKARLVS
-170 QVNSRDIDEDV
+170 QVNSRDINEDV
-181 SKESTVSPIT
+181 SKEASVSPIT
-191 SSSGEIRY
+191 SSNGELHY
-199 LKANELDLTDTQG
+199 LKANELDLTDSQG
-212 LYSAVSKP
+212 LYNAVSKP
-220 TTEEVTETFV
+220 TTEEVTETFIKV
-230 KMPTNLGVTNNYATN
+230 PDRIGITDKYETN
-245 RINIGYPA
+245 RVNIGYPA

-265 YTITPRSNSVLSS
+265 YTITPRSDSVLSS
-278 VYGIG
+278 IYGIG

-380 ELRSVGA
+380 ELRSAGA

-478 SVKSELKEVGSDV
+478 SVKSELKEVGSEV

-556 KTIDYGTEI
+556 KTIEYGTEI

-587 GTVTDGKPTEK
+587 GIVTDGKPTEK

-617 TPIEFTTTYEADP
+617 TTTPYTTRYVEDN
-630 TKEVGVTEVKV
+630 TKDKDYREVTRTGK
-641 AGVLGKTITTT
+641 AGKTTT
-652 TYTFDPDTWRVTVNP
+652 TITYTLDPNTGAVTPN
-667 STETREEPTNK
+667 EPTTITEEA
-678 VVLVGTKPSVTTTPI
+678 VEEVITVGTKP
-693 PIETEV
+693 
-699 ISDLD
+699 
-704 LFEGEEIEVSKG
+704 
-716 KEGLTTVTVN
+716 
-726 HELDRATGKV
+726 KV
-736 TDLPPV
+736 
-742 TTVTPM
+742 
-748 EKRIVHVGTKK
+748 E
-759 RLANVITHYYKVGT
+759 
-773 TEKIH
+773 
-778 EDEIQRDLEVG
+778 
-789 SPYKTG
+789 
-795 ADFPEVVEVSHTNQ
+795 
-809 TRTETLTTTVY
+809 
-820 KLVETPNTATGIL
+820 
-833 SREGAEVVYYFKPV
+833 
-847 VTTEVLQKNPTDAPK
+847 APK
-862 VELEE
+862 VE
-867 YTQPIGTSGEP
+867 T
-878 LVNTEVEFS
+878 
-887 GGVVPNYAPKVDL
+887 PKV
-900 GEYTQPIGTSGEP
+900 
-913 ETHSNSTYLKPL
+913 ETPK
-925 GTNGDPLVNTEV
+925 V
-937 EFTGGVTPNEVPKLD
+937 ETPQDETPKVETPKVETPKVETPKVETPKVEVPK
-952 VPTYDNGTV
+952 
-961 PNTSPIKE
+961 S
-969 LDEFKGGVNPF
+969 
-980 DAPTLDKPE
+980 
-989 FKGGVT
+989 
-995 PFDAP
+995 
-1000 TLNKPELK
+1000 
-1008 VPEKPQNAPKQP
+1008 
-1020 KTPTEGKTTPTLNEP
+1020 KTPTEQSTKETSQIPTSVAS
-1035 LKEQKRASESKPTLP
+1035 KREELP
-1050 NTGTSES
+1050 NTGTE
-1057 DLVISSLGVLG
+1057 DHANLVV
-1068 ILGLLGFSKWKK
+1068 LGLLGVLSGFGFLAHKK
-1080 SSDLEN
+1080 KEVEK

>member
-1 MFLLHKAVRQDQGHG
+1 MFLLHKAVKQEKGHG
-16 FLRKTKLGLLS
+16 YLRKTKLGLLS
-27 GIVLTGAFSSL
+27 GIILTTALGSL
-38 FLSGVVS
+38 FLNGIVS
-45 ADEQPNTST
+45 ADEQPNSST
-54 TSNIVQTPPSAP
+54 PPNAAQTPPS
-66 NNQFETETV
+66 ETV
-75 HTVKETEQ
+75 VQSEYETSTTHTVKETEL
-83 KAKVEDVKALGVSVT
+83 KAKVEEVKALGVKVT
-98 QTETENVGKAQTP
+98 ETPTENVGVANSS
-111 SEVEPLRTTAEE
+111 SEVTHLRTTAEE

-141 VKADRAK
+141 VKADRTK
-148 IDEFKTTFINAN
+148 IDEFKNTLINAN
-160 YIKVKARVIS
+160 YIKVKARLVS

-181 SKESTVSPIT
+181 SKEASVSPIT

-199 LKANELDLTDTQG
+199 LKANELELTDSQG
-212 LYSAVSKP
+212 LYNAVSKP
-220 TTEEVTETFV
+220 TTEEVTETFIKV
-230 KMPTNLGVTNNYATN
+230 PARIGITDKYATN
-245 RINIGYPA
+245 RVNIGYPA

-265 YTITPRSNSVLSS
+265 YTITPRSDSVLSS
-278 VYGIG
+278 IYGIG

-587 GTVTDGKPTEK
+587 GIVTDGKPTEK

-607 KVGTKPKVVE
+607 KVGTKPTVVE
-617 TPIEFTTTYEADP
+617 TTTPYTTRYVEDN
-630 TKEVGVTEVKV
+630 TKDKDYREVTRTGK
-641 AGVLGKTITTT
+641 AGKTTTTT
-652 TYTFDPDTWRVTVNP
+652 TYTLNPNTGAVTSN
-667 STETREEPTNK
+667 EPTTITEEA
-678 VVLVGTKPSVTTTPI
+678 VEEVIIVGTKPTVVETTTPYTI
-693 PIETEV
+693 RYVEDNTKDKDYREVTRPGKAGKTTTTTTYTLDPNTGAVTPNEPTTITEEAVEEV
-699 ISDLD
+699 I
-704 LFEGEEIEVSKG
+704 
-716 KEGLTTVTVN
+716 T
-726 HELDRATGKV
+726 
-736 TDLPPV
+736 
-742 TTVTPM
+742 
-748 EKRIVHVGTKK
+748 VGTKPTVVETTTPYTTRYVEDSTK
-759 RLANVITHYYKVGT
+759 DKDYREVTRPGKSGKTTTTTTYTLDPNTGAVTPNEPTTITEEAVEEVITVGT
-773 TEKIH
+773 K
-778 EDEIQRDLEVG
+778 
-789 SPYKTG
+789 PK
-795 ADFPEVVEVSHTNQ
+795 VE
-809 TRTETLTTTVY
+809 
-820 KLVETPNTATGIL
+820 
-833 SREGAEVVYYFKPV
+833 
-847 VTTEVLQKNPTDAPK
+847 APK
-862 VELEE
+862 VE
-867 YTQPIGTSGEP
+867 T
-878 LVNTEVEFS
+878 
-887 GGVVPNYAPKVDL
+887 PKV
-900 GEYTQPIGTSGEP
+900 
-913 ETHSNSTYLKPL
+913 ETPK
-925 GTNGDPLVNTEV
+925 V
-937 EFTGGVTPNEVPKLD
+937 ETPKVEMPKVETPKVETPKVESPKVESPKVETPKVETPKVETPKVETPKVETPKVEVPK
-952 VPTYDNGTV
+952 
-961 PNTSPIKE
+961 S
-969 LDEFKGGVNPF
+969 
-980 DAPTLDKPE
+980 
-989 FKGGVT
+989 
-995 PFDAP
+995 
-1000 TLNKPELK
+1000 
-1008 VPEKPQNAPKQP
+1008 
-1020 KTPTEGKTTPTLNEP
+1020 KTPTEQSTKETSQIPTSVAS
-1035 LKEQKRASESKPTLP
+1035 KREELP
-1050 NTGTSES
+1050 NTGTE
-1057 DLVISSLGVLG
+1057 DHANLVV
-1068 ILGLLGFSKWKK
+1068 LGLLGVLSGFGFLAHKK
-1080 SSDLEN
+1080 KEVEK

>member
-1 MFLLHKAVRQDQGHG
+1 MFLLHKAVKQEKGHG
-16 FLRKTKLGLLS
+16 YLRKTKLGLLS
-27 GIVLTGAFSSL
+27 GIILTTALGSL
-38 FLSGVVS
+38 FLNGIVS
-45 ADEQPNTST
+45 ADEQPNSST
-54 TSNIVQTPPSAP
+54 PPNAAQTPPS
-66 NNQFETETV
+66 ETV
-75 HTVKETEQ
+75 VQSEYETSTTHTVKETEL
-83 KAKVEDVKALGVSVT
+83 KAKVEEVKALGVKVT
-98 QTETENVGKAQTP
+98 ETPTENVGVANSS
-111 SEVEPLRTTAEE
+111 SEVTHLRATAEE

-141 VKADRAK
+141 VKADRVK
-148 IDEFKTTFINAN
+148 IDEFKNTFINAN
-160 YIKVKARVIS
+160 YIKVKARLVS
-170 QVNSRDIDEDV
+170 QVNSRDINEDV
-181 SKESTVSPIT
+181 SKEASVSPIT
-191 SSSGEIRY
+191 SSNGELHY
-199 LKANELDLTDTQG
+199 LKANELDLTDSQG
-212 LYSAVSKP
+212 LYNAVSKP
-220 TTEEVTETFV
+220 TTEEVTETFIKV
-230 KMPTNLGVTNNYATN
+230 PDRIGITDKYETN
-245 RINIGYPA
+245 RVNIGYPA

-265 YTITPRSNSVLSS
+265 YTITPRSDSVLSS
-278 VYGIG
+278 IYGIG

-587 GTVTDGKPTEK
+587 GIVTDGKPTEK

-617 TPIEFTTTYEADP
+617 TTTPYTTRYVEDN
-630 TKEVGVTEVKV
+630 TKDKDYREVTRTGK
-641 AGVLGKTITTT
+641 AGKTTT
-652 TYTFDPDTWRVTVNP
+652 TITYTLDPNTGAVTPN
-667 STETREEPTNK
+667 EPTTITEEA
-678 VVLVGTKPSVTTTPI
+678 VEEVITVGTKP
-693 PIETEV
+693 
-699 ISDLD
+699 
-704 LFEGEEIEVSKG
+704 
-716 KEGLTTVTVN
+716 
-726 HELDRATGKV
+726 KV
-736 TDLPPV
+736 
-742 TTVTPM
+742 
-748 EKRIVHVGTKK
+748 E
-759 RLANVITHYYKVGT
+759 
-773 TEKIH
+773 
-778 EDEIQRDLEVG
+778 
-789 SPYKTG
+789 
-795 ADFPEVVEVSHTNQ
+795 
-809 TRTETLTTTVY
+809 
-820 KLVETPNTATGIL
+820 
-833 SREGAEVVYYFKPV
+833 
-847 VTTEVLQKNPTDAPK
+847 APK
-862 VELEE
+862 VE
-867 YTQPIGTSGEP
+867 T
-878 LVNTEVEFS
+878 
-887 GGVVPNYAPKVDL
+887 PKV
-900 GEYTQPIGTSGEP
+900 
-913 ETHSNSTYLKPL
+913 ETPK
-925 GTNGDPLVNTEV
+925 V
-937 EFTGGVTPNEVPKLD
+937 ETPKVETPKVETPKVETPKVETPKVETPKVETPKVETPKVETPKVETPKVETPKVETPKVETPKVETPKVETPKVETPKVETPKVETPKVETPKVETPKVETPKVETPKVETPKVEVPK
-952 VPTYDNGTV
+952 
-961 PNTSPIKE
+961 S
-969 LDEFKGGVNPF
+969 
-980 DAPTLDKPE
+980 
-989 FKGGVT
+989 
-995 PFDAP
+995 
-1000 TLNKPELK
+1000 
-1008 VPEKPQNAPKQP
+1008 
-1020 KTPTEGKTTPTLNEP
+1020 KTPTEQSTKETSQIPTSVAS
-1035 LKEQKRASESKPTLP
+1035 KREELP
-1050 NTGTSES
+1050 NTGTE
-1057 DLVISSLGVLG
+1057 DHANLVV
-1068 ILGLLGFSKWKK
+1068 LGLLGVLSGFGFLAHKK
-1080 SSDLEN
+1080 KEVEK

>member
-1 MFLLHKAVRQDQGHG
+1 MFLLHKAVKQEKGHG
-16 FLRKTKLGLLS
+16 YLRKTKLGLLS
-27 GIVLTGAFSSL
+27 GIILTTALGSL
-38 FLSGVVS
+38 FLNGIVS
-45 ADEQPNTST
+45 ADEQPNSST
-54 TSNIVQTPPSAP
+54 PPNAAQTPPS
-66 NNQFETETV
+66 ETV
-75 HTVKETEQ
+75 VQSEYETSTTHTVKETEL
-83 KAKVEDVKALGVSVT
+83 KAKVEEVKALGVKVT
-98 QTETENVGKAQTP
+98 ETPTENVGVANSS
-111 SEVEPLRTTAEE
+111 SEVTHLRTTAEE

-141 VKADRAK
+141 VKADRTK
-148 IDEFKTTFINAN
+148 IDEFKNTLINAN
-160 YIKVKARVIS
+160 YIKVKARLVS

-181 SKESTVSPIT
+181 SKEASVSPIT

-199 LKANELDLTDTQG
+199 LKANELELTDSQG
-212 LYSAVSKP
+212 LYNAVSKP
-220 TTEEVTETFV
+220 TTEEVTETFIKV
-230 KMPTNLGVTNNYATN
+230 PARIGITDKYATN
-245 RINIGYPA
+245 RVNIGYPA

-265 YTITPRSNSVLSS
+265 YTITPRSDSVLSS
-278 VYGIG
+278 IYGIG

-380 ELRSVGA
+380 EVRSAGA

-478 SVKSELKEVGSDV
+478 SVKSELKEVGSEV

-556 KTIDYGTEI
+556 KTIDYGKEI

-607 KVGTKPKVVE
+607 KVGTKPTVVE
-617 TPIEFTTTYEADP
+617 TTTPYTTRYVEDN
-630 TKEVGVTEVKV
+630 TKDKDYREVTRPGKS
-641 AGVLGKTITTT
+641 GKTTTTT
-652 TYTFDPDTWRVTVNP
+652 TYTLNPNTGAVTSN
-667 STETREEPTNK
+667 EPTMITEEA
-678 VVLVGTKPSVTTTPI
+678 VEEVITVGTKPKVVETTTPYTTRYVEDSTKDKDYREVTRPGKSGKTTTTTTYTLDPNTGAVTPNEPTTI
-693 PIETEV
+693 TEEAVEEV
-699 ISDLD
+699 I
-704 LFEGEEIEVSKG
+704 
-716 KEGLTTVTVN
+716 T
-726 HELDRATGKV
+726 
-736 TDLPPV
+736 
-742 TTVTPM
+742 
-748 EKRIVHVGTKK
+748 VGTKP
-759 RLANVITHYYKVGT
+759 KV
-773 TEKIH
+773 E
-778 EDEIQRDLEVG
+778 
-789 SPYKTG
+789 
-795 ADFPEVVEVSHTNQ
+795 
-809 TRTETLTTTVY
+809 
-820 KLVETPNTATGIL
+820 
-833 SREGAEVVYYFKPV
+833 
-847 VTTEVLQKNPTDAPK
+847 APK
-862 VELEE
+862 VE
-867 YTQPIGTSGEP
+867 TPK
-878 LVNTEVEFS
+878 VETPK
-887 GGVVPNYAPKVDL
+887 VETPKVETPKVETPKVETPKVETPKVEAPKV
-900 GEYTQPIGTSGEP
+900 EAP
-913 ETHSNSTYLKPL
+913 K
-925 GTNGDPLVNTEV
+925 V
-937 EFTGGVTPNEVPKLD
+937 EAPKVEAPKVEAPKIEVPK
-952 VPTYDNGTV
+952 
-961 PNTSPIKE
+961 S
-969 LDEFKGGVNPF
+969 
-980 DAPTLDKPE
+980 
-989 FKGGVT
+989 
-995 PFDAP
+995 
-1000 TLNKPELK
+1000 
-1008 VPEKPQNAPKQP
+1008 
-1020 KTPTEGKTTPTLNEP
+1020 KTPTEQSTKETSQIPTSVAS
-1035 LKEQKRASESKPTLP
+1035 KREELP
-1050 NTGTSES
+1050 NTGTE
-1057 DLVISSLGVLG
+1057 DHANLVV
-1068 ILGLLGFSKWKK
+1068 LGLLGVLSGFGFLAHKK
-1080 SSDLEN
+1080 KEVEK

>member
-1 MFLLHKAVRQDQGHG
+1 MFLLHKAVKQEKGHG
-16 FLRKTKLGLLS
+16 YLRKTKFGLLS
-27 GIVLTGAFSSL
+27 GIILTTALGSL
-38 FLSGVVS
+38 FLNGIVS
-45 ADEQPNTST
+45 ADEQPNSST
-54 TSNIVQTPPSAP
+54 PPNAAQTPPS
-66 NNQFETETV
+66 ETV
-75 HTVKETEQ
+75 VQSEYETSTTHTVKETEL
-83 KAKVEDVKALGVSVT
+83 KAKVEEVKALGVKVT
-98 QTETENVGKAQTP
+98 ETPTENVGVANSS
-111 SEVEPLRTTAEE
+111 SEVTHLRTTAEE
-123 KVDAQIRDL
+123 KVDSQIRDL

-141 VKADRAK
+141 VKADRTK
-148 IDEFKTTFINAN
+148 IDEFKNTLINAN
-160 YIKVKARVIS
+160 YIKVKARLVS

-181 SKESTVSPIT
+181 SKEASVSPIT

-199 LKANELDLTDTQG
+199 LKANKLELTDSQG
-212 LYSAVSKP
+212 LYNAVSKP
-220 TTEEVTETFV
+220 TTEEVTETFIKV
-230 KMPTNLGVTNNYATN
+230 PDRIGITDKYATN
-245 RINIGYPA
+245 RVNIGYPA

-265 YTITPRSNSVLSS
+265 YTITPRSDSVLSS
-278 VYGIG
+278 IYGIG

-358 QGFKGKGVITSSDI
+358 QGFQGKGVITSSDI

-380 ELRSVGA
+380 ELRSAGA

-427 ASNLQRVELT
+427 ASNIQRVELT

-478 SVKSELKEVGSDV
+478 SVKSELKEVGSEV

-556 KTIDYGTEI
+556 KTIDYGKEI

-617 TPIEFTTTYEADP
+617 TTTPYTTRYVEDNTKDKDYREVTKSGKSGKTTTTITYTLDPNTGAVTPNEPTTITEEAVEEVITVGTKP
-630 TKEVGVTEVKV
+630 TVVETTTPYTTRYVEDNTKDKDYQEVTRPGK
-641 AGVLGKTITTT
+641 AGKTTTTT
-652 TYTFDPDTWRVTVNP
+652 TYTLDPNTGAVTSN
-667 STETREEPTNK
+667 EPTTITEES
-678 VVLVGTKPSVTTTPI
+678 VEEVITVGTKPTVVETTIPYTTRYVEDNTKDKDYQEVTRPGKAGKTTTTTTYTLNPNTGAVTPNEPTTI
-693 PIETEV
+693 TEEAVEEV
-699 ISDLD
+699 I
-704 LFEGEEIEVSKG
+704 
-716 KEGLTTVTVN
+716 T
-726 HELDRATGKV
+726 
-736 TDLPPV
+736 
-742 TTVTPM
+742 
-748 EKRIVHVGTKK
+748 VGTKP
-759 RLANVITHYYKVGT
+759 KV
-773 TEKIH
+773 E
-778 EDEIQRDLEVG
+778 
-789 SPYKTG
+789 
-795 ADFPEVVEVSHTNQ
+795 
-809 TRTETLTTTVY
+809 
-820 KLVETPNTATGIL
+820 
-833 SREGAEVVYYFKPV
+833 
-847 VTTEVLQKNPTDAPK
+847 APK
-862 VELEE
+862 VE
-867 YTQPIGTSGEP
+867 
-878 LVNTEVEFS
+878 
-887 GGVVPNYAPKVDL
+887 
-900 GEYTQPIGTSGEP
+900 
-913 ETHSNSTYLKPL
+913 
-925 GTNGDPLVNTEV
+925 
-937 EFTGGVTPNEVPKLD
+937 TP
-952 VPTYDNGTV
+952 
-961 PNTSPIKE
+961 
-969 LDEFKGGVNPF
+969 
-980 DAPTLDKPE
+980 
-989 FKGGVT
+989 
-995 PFDAP
+995 
-1000 TLNKPELK
+1000 
-1008 VPEKPQNAPKQP
+1008 
-1020 KTPTEGKTTPTLNEP
+1020 
-1035 LKEQKRASESKPTLP
+1035 
-1050 NTGTSES
+1050 
-1057 DLVISSLGVLG
+1057 
-1068 ILGLLGFSKWKK
+1068 
-1080 SSDLEN
+1080 

>member
-1 MFLLHKAVRQDQGHG
+1 MFLLHKAVKQEKGHG
-16 FLRKTKLGLLS
+16 YLRKTKLGLLS
-27 GIVLTGAFSSL
+27 GIILTTALGSL
-38 FLSGVVS
+38 FLNGIVS
-45 ADEQPNTST
+45 ADEQPNSST
-54 TSNIVQTPPSAP
+54 PPNAAQTPPS
-66 NNQFETETV
+66 ETV
-75 HTVKETEQ
+75 VQSEYETSTTHTVKETEL
-83 KAKVEDVKALGVSVT
+83 KAKVEEVKALGVKVT
-98 QTETENVGKAQTP
+98 ETPTENVGVANSS
-111 SEVEPLRTTAEE
+111 SEVTHLRATAEE

-141 VKADRAK
+141 VKADRTK
-148 IDEFKTTFINAN
+148 IDEFKNTLINAN
-160 YIKVKARVIS
+160 YIKVKARLVS

-181 SKESTVSPIT
+181 SKEASVSPIT
-191 SSSGEIRY
+191 SSRGEIRY
-199 LKANELDLTDTQG
+199 LKANELELTDSQG
-212 LYSAVSKP
+212 LYNAVSKP
-220 TTEEVTETFV
+220 TTEEVTETFIKV
-230 KMPTNLGVTNNYATN
+230 PARIGITDKYATN
-245 RINIGYPA
+245 RVNIGYPA

-265 YTITPRSNSVLSS
+265 YTITPRSDSVLSS
-278 VYGIG
+278 IYGIG

-304 FSSKPVETHV
+304 FSSKPIETHV

-427 ASNLQRVELT
+427 ASNIQRVELT

-478 SVKSELKEVGSDV
+478 SVKSELKEVGSEV
-491 SLTHPTDLDFE
+491 FLTHPTDLDFE

-556 KTIDYGTEI
+556 KTIDYGKEI

-607 KVGTKPKVVE
+607 KVGTKPTVVE
-617 TPIEFTTTYEADP
+617 TTTPYITRYVEDN
-630 TKEVGVTEVKV
+630 TKDKDYREVTRPGK
-641 AGVLGKTITTT
+641 AGKTTTTT
-652 TYTFDPDTWRVTVNP
+652 TYTLNPNTGAVTSN
-667 STETREEPTNK
+667 EPTTITEEA
-678 VVLVGTKPSVTTTPI
+678 VEEVITVGTKPTVVETTTPYTTRYV
-693 PIETEV
+693 EDNTKDKDYREV
-699 ISDLD
+699 TRPGKSGKTTTTTTYTLD
-704 LFEGEEIEVSKG
+704 P
-716 KEGLTTVTVN
+716 N
-726 HELDRATGKV
+726 TGA
-736 TDLPPV
+736 
-742 TTVTPM
+742 VTPN
-748 EKRIVHVGTKK
+748 EPTTITEEAVEGVITVGTKPK
-759 RLANVITHYYKVGT
+759 VVETTTPYTTRYVEDSTKDKDYREVTRPGKSGKTTTTTTYTLDTNTGAVTPNEPTTITEEAVEEVITVGT
-773 TEKIH
+773 K
-778 EDEIQRDLEVG
+778 
-789 SPYKTG
+789 PK
-795 ADFPEVVEVSHTNQ
+795 VE
-809 TRTETLTTTVY
+809 
-820 KLVETPNTATGIL
+820 
-833 SREGAEVVYYFKPV
+833 
-847 VTTEVLQKNPTDAPK
+847 APK
-862 VELEE
+862 VE
-867 YTQPIGTSGEP
+867 TPK
-878 LVNTEVEFS
+878 VETPR
-887 GGVVPNYAPKVDL
+887 VETPRVETPKVETPKVETPKVETPKVETPKVETPKVETPKVEAPK
-900 GEYTQPIGTSGEP
+900 I
-913 ETHSNSTYLKPL
+913 
-925 GTNGDPLVNTEV
+925 
-937 EFTGGVTPNEVPKLD
+937 EVPK
-952 VPTYDNGTV
+952 
-961 PNTSPIKE
+961 S
-969 LDEFKGGVNPF
+969 
-980 DAPTLDKPE
+980 
-989 FKGGVT
+989 
-995 PFDAP
+995 
-1000 TLNKPELK
+1000 
-1008 VPEKPQNAPKQP
+1008 
-1020 KTPTEGKTTPTLNEP
+1020 KTPTEQSTKETSQIPTSVAS
-1035 LKEQKRASESKPTLP
+1035 KREELP
-1050 NTGTSES
+1050 NTGTE
-1057 DLVISSLGVLG
+1057 DHANLVV
-1068 ILGLLGFSKWKK
+1068 LGLLGVLSGFGFLAHKK
-1080 SSDLEN
+1080 KEVEK

>member
-1 MFLLHKAVRQDQGHG
+1 VFLLHKAVKQEKGHG
-16 FLRKTKLGLLS
+16 YLRKTKLGLLS
-27 GIVLTGAFSSL
+27 GIILTTALGSL
-38 FLSGVVS
+38 FLNGIVS
-45 ADEQPNTST
+45 ADEQPNSST
-54 TSNIVQTPPSAP
+54 PPNAAQTPPS
-66 NNQFETETV
+66 ETV
-75 HTVKETEQ
+75 VQSEYETSTTHTVKETEL
-83 KAKVEDVKALGVSVT
+83 KAKVEEVKALGVKVT
-98 QTETENVGKAQTP
+98 ETPTENVGVANSS
-111 SEVEPLRTTAEE
+111 SEVTHLRTTAEE
-123 KVDAQIRDL
+123 KVDSQIRDL

-141 VKADRAK
+141 VKADRTK
-148 IDEFKTTFINAN
+148 IDEFKNTLINAN
-160 YIKVKARVIS
+160 YIKVKARLVS

-181 SKESTVSPIT
+181 SKEASVSPIT

-199 LKANELDLTDTQG
+199 LKANELELTDSQG
-212 LYSAVSKP
+212 LYNAVSKP
-220 TTEEVTETFV
+220 TTEEVTETFIKV
-230 KMPTNLGVTNNYATN
+230 PDRIGITDKYATN
-245 RINIGYPA
+245 RVNIGYPA

-265 YTITPRSNSVLSS
+265 YTITPRSDSVLSS
-278 VYGIG
+278 IYGIG

-346 PIKDLYAKFLDV
+346 PIKDLYAKFLDI

-380 ELRSVGA
+380 ELRSAGA

-427 ASNLQRVELT
+427 ASNIQRVELT

-478 SVKSELKEVGSDV
+478 SVKSELKEVGSEV

-587 GTVTDGKPTEK
+587 GIVTDGKPTEK

-617 TPIEFTTTYEADP
+617 TTTPYTTRYVEDN
-630 TKEVGVTEVKV
+630 TKDKDYREVTRTGK
-641 AGVLGKTITTT
+641 AGKTTTTT
-652 TYTFDPDTWRVTVNP
+652 TYTLNPNTGAVTSN
-667 STETREEPTNK
+667 EPTTITEEA
-678 VVLVGTKPSVTTTPI
+678 VEEVIIVGTKPTVVETTTPYTTRYVEDNTKDKDYREVTRPGKAGKTTTTTTYTLDPNTGAVTPNEPTTI
-693 PIETEV
+693 TEEAVEEV
-699 ISDLD
+699 I
-704 LFEGEEIEVSKG
+704 
-716 KEGLTTVTVN
+716 T
-726 HELDRATGKV
+726 
-736 TDLPPV
+736 
-742 TTVTPM
+742 
-748 EKRIVHVGTKK
+748 VGTKPTVVETTTPYTTRYVEDSTK
-759 RLANVITHYYKVGT
+759 DKDYREVTRPGKSGKTTTTTTYTLDPNTGAVTPNEPTTITEEAVEEVITVGT
-773 TEKIH
+773 K
-778 EDEIQRDLEVG
+778 
-789 SPYKTG
+789 PK
-795 ADFPEVVEVSHTNQ
+795 VE
-809 TRTETLTTTVY
+809 
-820 KLVETPNTATGIL
+820 
-833 SREGAEVVYYFKPV
+833 
-847 VTTEVLQKNPTDAPK
+847 APK
-862 VELEE
+862 VE
-867 YTQPIGTSGEP
+867 TPK
-878 LVNTEVEFS
+878 VETPK
-887 GGVVPNYAPKVDL
+887 VETPKVETPKVETPKVETPKVETPKVETPKVEAPKV
-900 GEYTQPIGTSGEP
+900 
-913 ETHSNSTYLKPL
+913 ETPK
-925 GTNGDPLVNTEV
+925 V
-937 EFTGGVTPNEVPKLD
+937 ETPKVETPKVETPKVETPKVETPKVEVPK
-952 VPTYDNGTV
+952 
-961 PNTSPIKE
+961 S
-969 LDEFKGGVNPF
+969 
-980 DAPTLDKPE
+980 
-989 FKGGVT
+989 
-995 PFDAP
+995 
-1000 TLNKPELK
+1000 
-1008 VPEKPQNAPKQP
+1008 
-1020 KTPTEGKTTPTLNEP
+1020 KTPTEQSTKETSQIPTSVAS
-1035 LKEQKRASESKPTLP
+1035 KREELP
-1050 NTGTSES
+1050 NTGTE
-1057 DLVISSLGVLG
+1057 DHANLVV
-1068 ILGLLGFSKWKK
+1068 LGLLGVLSGFGFLAHKK
-1080 SSDLEN
+1080 KEVEK

>member
-1 MFLLHKAVRQDQGHG
+1 MFLLHKAVKQEKGHG
-16 FLRKTKLGLLS
+16 YLRKTKLGLLS
-27 GIVLTGAFSSL
+27 GIILTTALGSL
-38 FLSGVVS
+38 FLNGIVS
-45 ADEQPNTST
+45 ADEQPNSST
-54 TSNIVQTPPSAP
+54 PPNAAQTPPS
-66 NNQFETETV
+66 ETV
-75 HTVKETEQ
+75 VQSEYETSTTHTVKETEL
-83 KAKVEDVKALGVSVT
+83 KAKVEEVKALGVKVT
-98 QTETENVGKAQTP
+98 ETPTENVGVANSS
-111 SEVEPLRTTAEE
+111 SEVTHLRATAEE

-141 VKADRAK
+141 VKADRVK
-148 IDEFKTTFINAN
+148 IDEFKNTFINAN
-160 YIKVKARVIS
+160 YIKVKARLVS
-170 QVNSRDIDEDV
+170 QVNSRDINEDV
-181 SKESTVSPIT
+181 SKEASVSPIT
-191 SSSGEIRY
+191 SSNGELHY
-199 LKANELDLTDTQG
+199 LKANELDLTDSQG
-212 LYSAVSKP
+212 LYNAVSKP
-220 TTEEVTETFV
+220 TTEEVTETFIKV
-230 KMPTNLGVTNNYATN
+230 PDRIGITDKYETN
-245 RINIGYPA
+245 RVNIGYPA

-265 YTITPRSNSVLSS
+265 YTITPRSDSVLSS
-278 VYGIG
+278 IYGIG

-380 ELRSVGA
+380 ELRSAGA

-478 SVKSELKEVGSDV
+478 SVKSELKEVGSEV

-556 KTIDYGTEI
+556 KTIEYGTEI

-587 GTVTDGKPTEK
+587 GIVTDGKPTEK

-617 TPIEFTTTYEADP
+617 TTTPYTTRYVEDN
-630 TKEVGVTEVKV
+630 TKDKDYREVTRTGK
-641 AGVLGKTITTT
+641 AGKTTT
-652 TYTFDPDTWRVTVNP
+652 TITYTLDPNTGAVTPN
-667 STETREEPTNK
+667 EPTTITEEA
-678 VVLVGTKPSVTTTPI
+678 VEEVITVGTKP
-693 PIETEV
+693 
-699 ISDLD
+699 
-704 LFEGEEIEVSKG
+704 
-716 KEGLTTVTVN
+716 
-726 HELDRATGKV
+726 KV
-736 TDLPPV
+736 
-742 TTVTPM
+742 
-748 EKRIVHVGTKK
+748 E
-759 RLANVITHYYKVGT
+759 
-773 TEKIH
+773 
-778 EDEIQRDLEVG
+778 
-789 SPYKTG
+789 
-795 ADFPEVVEVSHTNQ
+795 
-809 TRTETLTTTVY
+809 
-820 KLVETPNTATGIL
+820 
-833 SREGAEVVYYFKPV
+833 
-847 VTTEVLQKNPTDAPK
+847 APK
-862 VELEE
+862 VE
-867 YTQPIGTSGEP
+867 T
-878 LVNTEVEFS
+878 
-887 GGVVPNYAPKVDL
+887 PKV
-900 GEYTQPIGTSGEP
+900 
-913 ETHSNSTYLKPL
+913 ETPK
-925 GTNGDPLVNTEV
+925 V
-937 EFTGGVTPNEVPKLD
+937 ETPKVETPKVETPKVETPKVETPKVETPKVETPKVETPKVETPKVETPKVETPKVETPKVETPKVETPKVETPKVETPKVETPKVETPKVETPKVEVPK
-952 VPTYDNGTV
+952 
-961 PNTSPIKE
+961 S
-969 LDEFKGGVNPF
+969 
-980 DAPTLDKPE
+980 
-989 FKGGVT
+989 
-995 PFDAP
+995 
-1000 TLNKPELK
+1000 
-1008 VPEKPQNAPKQP
+1008 
-1020 KTPTEGKTTPTLNEP
+1020 KTPTEQSTKETSQIPTSVAS
-1035 LKEQKRASESKPTLP
+1035 KREELP
-1050 NTGTSES
+1050 NTGTE
-1057 DLVISSLGVLG
+1057 DHANLVV
-1068 ILGLLGFSKWKK
+1068 LGLLGVLSGFGFLAHKK
-1080 SSDLEN
+1080 KEVEK

>member
-314 IIKNLTRRAEN
+314 IIKNLTRRVEN
-325 HTDFIGYTRTYT
+325 QTDFIGYTRTYT

-358 QGFKGKGVITSSDI
+358 QGFKGKGVVTSSDI
-372 PKSKLSEF
+372 PDSKLSEF
-380 ELRSVGA
+380 ELRSAGA
-387 DYTYRQETSLLGEN
+387 DYSNRQETSLLGEN
-401 TISQKEYIASKVVPN
+401 TISQKEYIASKVFPN
-416 KRNQFTPRIVY
+416 KHHQFTTRIVY
-427 ASNLQRVELT
+427 TQPLRSVELINT
-437 DTEKAI
+437 DKAI
-443 NGVSRTFHTV
+443 NGVSRTFHAV

-467 FVNEQGVEIAP
+467 FVNEQGVEISP
-478 SVKSELKEVGSDV
+478 SVKSELKDVGSAV

-522 ETVITYVYKQK
+522 EIVITYVYKQK
-533 YENNLPPVET
+533 YVNDLPPVVT

-549 TTTYVED
+549 AITYVED
-556 KTIDYGTEI
+556 KTIDYGTEV

-587 GTVTDGKPTEK
+587 GTVTDGKSTEK

-617 TPIEFTTTYEADP
+617 TTTPYTTRYVEDN
-630 TKEVGVTEVKV
+630 TKDKDYREVTRTGK
-641 AGVLGKTITTT
+641 AGKTTT
-652 TYTFDPDTWRVTVNP
+652 TITYTLDPNTGAVTPN
-667 STETREEPTNK
+667 EPTTITEEA
-678 VVLVGTKPSVTTTPI
+678 VEEVITVGTKP
-693 PIETEV
+693 
-699 ISDLD
+699 
-704 LFEGEEIEVSKG
+704 
-716 KEGLTTVTVN
+716 
-726 HELDRATGKV
+726 KV
-736 TDLPPV
+736 
-742 TTVTPM
+742 
-748 EKRIVHVGTKK
+748 E
-759 RLANVITHYYKVGT
+759 
-773 TEKIH
+773 
-778 EDEIQRDLEVG
+778 
-789 SPYKTG
+789 
-795 ADFPEVVEVSHTNQ
+795 
-809 TRTETLTTTVY
+809 
-820 KLVETPNTATGIL
+820 
-833 SREGAEVVYYFKPV
+833 
-847 VTTEVLQKNPTDAPK
+847 APK
-862 VELEE
+862 VE
-867 YTQPIGTSGEP
+867 T
-878 LVNTEVEFS
+878 
-887 GGVVPNYAPKVDL
+887 PKV
-900 GEYTQPIGTSGEP
+900 
-913 ETHSNSTYLKPL
+913 ETPK
-925 GTNGDPLVNTEV
+925 V
-937 EFTGGVTPNEVPKLD
+937 ETPKVETPKVETPKVETPKVETPKVETPKVETPKVETPKVETPKVETPKVETPKVETPKVETPKVETPKVETPKVETPKVETPKVETPKVETPKVETPKVETPKVETPKVEVPK
-952 VPTYDNGTV
+952 
-961 PNTSPIKE
+961 S
-969 LDEFKGGVNPF
+969 
-980 DAPTLDKPE
+980 
-989 FKGGVT
+989 
-995 PFDAP
+995 
-1000 TLNKPELK
+1000 
-1008 VPEKPQNAPKQP
+1008 
-1020 KTPTEGKTTPTLNEP
+1020 KTPTEQSTKETSQIPTSVAS
-1035 LKEQKRASESKPTLP
+1035 KREELP
-1050 NTGTSES
+1050 NTGTE
-1057 DLVISSLGVLG
+1057 DHANLVV
-1068 ILGLLGFSKWKK
+1068 LGLLGVLSGFGFLAHKK
-1080 SSDLEN
+1080 KEVEK

>member
-1 MFLLHKAVRQDQGHG
+1 MFLLHKAVKQEKGHG
-16 FLRKTKLGLLS
+16 YLRKTKLGLLS
-27 GIVLTGAFSSL
+27 GIILTTALGSL
-38 FLSGVVS
+38 FLNGIVS
-45 ADEQPNTST
+45 ADEQPNSST
-54 TSNIVQTPPSAP
+54 PPNAAQTPPS
-66 NNQFETETV
+66 ETV
-75 HTVKETEQ
+75 VQSEYETSTTHTVKETEL
-83 KAKVEDVKALGVSVT
+83 KAKVEEVKALGVKVT
-98 QTETENVGKAQTP
+98 ETPTENVGVANSS
-111 SEVEPLRTTAEE
+111 SEVTHLRTTAEE
-123 KVDAQIRDL
+123 KVDSQIRDL

-141 VKADRAK
+141 VKADRTK
-148 IDEFKTTFINAN
+148 IDEFKNTLINAN
-160 YIKVKARVIS
+160 YIKVKARLVS

-181 SKESTVSPIT
+181 SKEASVSPIT

-199 LKANELDLTDTQG
+199 LKANELELTDSQG
-212 LYSAVSKP
+212 LYNAVSKP
-220 TTEEVTETFV
+220 TTEEVTETFIKV
-230 KMPTNLGVTNNYATN
+230 PARIGITDKYATN
-245 RINIGYPA
+245 RVNIGYPA

-265 YTITPRSNSVLSS
+265 YTITPRSDSVLSS
-278 VYGIG
+278 IYGIG

-346 PIKDLYAKFLDV
+346 PIKDLYAKFLDI

-380 ELRSVGA
+380 ELRSAGA

-427 ASNLQRVELT
+427 ASNIQRVELT

-478 SVKSELKEVGSDV
+478 SVKSELKEVGSEV

-587 GTVTDGKPTEK
+587 GTVTDGKSTEK

-607 KVGTKPKVVE
+607 KVGTKPTVVE
-617 TPIEFTTTYEADP
+617 TTTPYTTRYVEDN
-630 TKEVGVTEVKV
+630 TKDKDYREVTKSGK
-641 AGVLGKTITTT
+641 AGKTTTTT
-652 TYTFDPDTWRVTVNP
+652 TYTLNPNTGAVTSN
-667 STETREEPTNK
+667 EPTMITEEA
-678 VVLVGTKPSVTTTPI
+678 VEEVITVGTKPKVVETTTPYTTRYVEDSTKDKDYREVTRPGKSGKTTTTTTYTLDPNTGAVTPNEPTTI
-693 PIETEV
+693 TEEAVEEV
-699 ISDLD
+699 I
-704 LFEGEEIEVSKG
+704 
-716 KEGLTTVTVN
+716 T
-726 HELDRATGKV
+726 
-736 TDLPPV
+736 
-742 TTVTPM
+742 
-748 EKRIVHVGTKK
+748 VGTKP
-759 RLANVITHYYKVGT
+759 KV
-773 TEKIH
+773 E
-778 EDEIQRDLEVG
+778 
-789 SPYKTG
+789 
-795 ADFPEVVEVSHTNQ
+795 
-809 TRTETLTTTVY
+809 
-820 KLVETPNTATGIL
+820 
-833 SREGAEVVYYFKPV
+833 
-847 VTTEVLQKNPTDAPK
+847 APK
-862 VELEE
+862 VE
-867 YTQPIGTSGEP
+867 TPK
-878 LVNTEVEFS
+878 VETPK
-887 GGVVPNYAPKVDL
+887 VETPKVETPKVETPKVETPKVETPKVEAPKV
-900 GEYTQPIGTSGEP
+900 EAP
-913 ETHSNSTYLKPL
+913 K
-925 GTNGDPLVNTEV
+925 V
-937 EFTGGVTPNEVPKLD
+937 EAPKVEAPKVEAPKIEVPK
-952 VPTYDNGTV
+952 
-961 PNTSPIKE
+961 S
-969 LDEFKGGVNPF
+969 
-980 DAPTLDKPE
+980 
-989 FKGGVT
+989 
-995 PFDAP
+995 
-1000 TLNKPELK
+1000 
-1008 VPEKPQNAPKQP
+1008 
-1020 KTPTEGKTTPTLNEP
+1020 KTPTEQSTKETSQIPTSVAS
-1035 LKEQKRASESKPTLP
+1035 KREELP
-1050 NTGTSES
+1050 NTGTE
-1057 DLVISSLGVLG
+1057 DHANLVV
-1068 ILGLLGFSKWKK
+1068 LGLLGVLSGFGFLAHKK
-1080 SSDLEN
+1080 KEVEK

>member
-1 MFLLHKAVRQDQGHG
+1 MFLLHKAVKQEKGHG
-16 FLRKTKLGLLS
+16 YLRKTKLGLLS
-27 GIVLTGAFSSL
+27 GIILTTALGSL
-38 FLSGVVS
+38 FLNGIVS
-45 ADEQPNTST
+45 ADEQPNSST
-54 TSNIVQTPPSAP
+54 PPNAAQTPPS
-66 NNQFETETV
+66 ETV
-75 HTVKETEQ
+75 VQSEYETSTTHTVKETEL
-83 KAKVEDVKALGVSVT
+83 KAKVEEVKALGVKVT
-98 QTETENVGKAQTP
+98 ETPTENVGVANSS
-111 SEVEPLRTTAEE
+111 SEVTHLRATAEE

-141 VKADRAK
+141 VKADRVK
-148 IDEFKTTFINAN
+148 IDEFKNTFINAN
-160 YIKVKARVIS
+160 YIKVKARLVS

-181 SKESTVSPIT
+181 SKEASVSPIT
-191 SSSGEIRY
+191 SSNGELHY
-199 LKANELDLTDTQG
+199 LKANELELTDSQG
-212 LYSAVSKP
+212 LYNAVSKP
-220 TTEEVTETFV
+220 TTEEVTETFIKV
-230 KMPTNLGVTNNYATN
+230 PARIGITDKYATN
-245 RINIGYPA
+245 RVNIGYPA

-265 YTITPRSNSVLSS
+265 YTITPRSDSVLSS
-278 VYGIG
+278 IYGIG

-291 EYTLPEETKLYAT
+291 EYTLPEKTKLYAT

-478 SVKSELKEVGSDV
+478 SVKSELKEVGSEV

-556 KTIDYGTEI
+556 KTIDYGKEI

-607 KVGTKPKVVE
+607 KVGTKPTVVE
-617 TPIEFTTTYEADP
+617 TTTPYTTRYVEDN
-630 TKEVGVTEVKV
+630 TKDKDYREVTRPGK
-641 AGVLGKTITTT
+641 AGKTTTTT
-652 TYTFDPDTWRVTVNP
+652 TYTLNPNTGAVTSN
-667 STETREEPTNK
+667 EPTMITEEA
-678 VVLVGTKPSVTTTPI
+678 VEEVITVGTKPKVVETTTPYTTRYVEDSTKDKDYREVTRPGKSGKTTTTTTYTLDPNTGAVTPNEPTTI
-693 PIETEV
+693 TEEAVEEV
-699 ISDLD
+699 I
-704 LFEGEEIEVSKG
+704 
-716 KEGLTTVTVN
+716 T
-726 HELDRATGKV
+726 
-736 TDLPPV
+736 
-742 TTVTPM
+742 
-748 EKRIVHVGTKK
+748 VGTKP
-759 RLANVITHYYKVGT
+759 KV
-773 TEKIH
+773 E
-778 EDEIQRDLEVG
+778 
-789 SPYKTG
+789 
-795 ADFPEVVEVSHTNQ
+795 
-809 TRTETLTTTVY
+809 
-820 KLVETPNTATGIL
+820 
-833 SREGAEVVYYFKPV
+833 
-847 VTTEVLQKNPTDAPK
+847 APK
-862 VELEE
+862 VE
-867 YTQPIGTSGEP
+867 TPK
-878 LVNTEVEFS
+878 VETPK
-887 GGVVPNYAPKVDL
+887 VETPKVETPKVETPKVEAPKV
-900 GEYTQPIGTSGEP
+900 EAP
-913 ETHSNSTYLKPL
+913 K
-925 GTNGDPLVNTEV
+925 V
-937 EFTGGVTPNEVPKLD
+937 EAPKVEAPKVEAPKIEVPK
-952 VPTYDNGTV
+952 
-961 PNTSPIKE
+961 S
-969 LDEFKGGVNPF
+969 
-980 DAPTLDKPE
+980 
-989 FKGGVT
+989 
-995 PFDAP
+995 
-1000 TLNKPELK
+1000 
-1008 VPEKPQNAPKQP
+1008 
-1020 KTPTEGKTTPTLNEP
+1020 KTPTEQSTKETSQIPTSVAS
-1035 LKEQKRASESKPTLP
+1035 KREELP
-1050 NTGTSES
+1050 NTGTE
-1057 DLVISSLGVLG
+1057 DHANLVV
-1068 ILGLLGFSKWKK
+1068 LGLLGVLSGFGFLAHKK
-1080 SSDLEN
+1080 KEVEK